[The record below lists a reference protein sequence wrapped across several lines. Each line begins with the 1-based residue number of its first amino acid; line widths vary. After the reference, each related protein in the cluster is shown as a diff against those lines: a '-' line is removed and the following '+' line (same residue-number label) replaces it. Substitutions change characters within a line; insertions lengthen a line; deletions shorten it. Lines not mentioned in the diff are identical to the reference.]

1 MKSKTKQII
10 MIGVVLFQSLF
21 AYPLITM
28 AEENESK
35 SVNTETTLEPKV
47 ALEEKT
53 PQKPSL
59 TNNLK
64 QEKTVLQAGE
74 TYETVFPDAALAT
87 VIAKAA
93 TGSEDITQ
101 EVSQTDLNKITS
113 LTGTSKGIVDLTGID
128 LLSKLTSLSISGN
141 QITDISALNGLVN
154 LSNLNVSNN
163 KITSFNLNANSNLPM
178 LSTVNIRSNNLKNI
192 NIQDQPKLRTI
203 ECDTGSS
210 SELTEVT
217 LKNLPI
223 LIAVGTGSSAYQNDI
238 VFSSTPGLSKVIL
251 ENLPSISSSVR
262 LDHCA
267 IEELVINNLPKVS
280 MVNISYNKITT
291 LEGLENLSAVNTLYV
306 SENLVTEIESMH
318 AFPKLQQL
326 ELGWN
331 ALTNVVMDQVTA
343 EKFPLLRTMNVSG
356 NNLIKVNIQDQ
367 PKLWTFECDTGSSSE
382 LTEVT
387 LKNLPT
393 LIAAGNGSSA
403 YQDDIVFSSTPGL
416 SKVILE
422 NLPSTNSEVN
432 LDHCAIEE
440 LVINNLPKVSVV
452 DISYNKI
459 TTLEGLENLSAVNT
473 LYVSENLVTEIESM
487 HAFPKLQK
495 LELRWN
501 ALTNVVM
508 DQVTAEKFPLL
519 RTMNVRGNNLIKVNI
534 QDQPKLWTFECDTGN
549 SSELTEVTLK
559 NLPTLIAASSGSNG
573 TDNDIAFSRTPGL
586 SKVILENLPSTN
598 SEVNL
603 DHCAIEELVINN
615 LPKVSVLDI
624 SYNKITTLE
633 GLENLSAVNTL
644 YVSENLV
651 TEIESM
657 HAFPK
662 LQKLEL
668 RWNALTNV
676 VMDQVTAE
684 KFPLLRTMNVRGNNL
699 IKVNIQDQ
707 PKLWTFECDTG
718 NSSELTEVTLKNL
731 PTLIAASSGSNGTDN
746 DIAFSRTP
754 GLSKVILE
762 NLPST
767 NSEVNLDH
775 CAIEELVINNLPK
788 VSVLD
793 ISYNKITTLEGLE
806 NLFAVNT
813 LYASE
818 NLVTEIE
825 SMHAFPKLQKLTVD
839 NNHISVLPTSLK
851 TENPVL
857 TTLSAKNQ
865 TITLKQKVI
874 VSDLVLDNEVKN
886 FGQITNAKSISNKG
900 TYQNDQIKWLFE
912 DIKSV
917 NAVDYQ
923 FSESVQEATIQGTFS
938 GKVTQPIKASKVPV
952 ITADA
957 EMNYPKNEAVS
968 EAAFFKDISASVTDD
983 ATLTSDFESVVD
995 LAKAGTYEVT
1005 LNAMNEDGVEA
1016 ASVTVLVHIAKS
1028 PAPLI
1033 TTDKEITYTKNAE
1046 VSITEFL
1053 AAIHAKTN
1061 DGSPI
1066 ESDFATA
1073 VNWGTAGDYT
1083 VTLKSTNEDGVEAIP
1098 VEVTVHIAKSPAPV
1112 ITADKEITYAKNAE
1126 VSITEFLAAIH
1137 AKTNDG
1143 SPIESD
1149 FATAVN
1155 WGAAGDYTVT
1165 LRSTNEDGVEAIPVE
1180 VTVHIVEPPAPTI
1193 SNVTFDVD
1201 DVQTTE
1207 SLEAGELISEPL
1219 SPTKEGYTFIG
1230 WYDEKTGGNK
1240 WDFTTDKMPAYNIIL
1255 YAQFSKDTN
1264 KAEAA
1269 GGDKP
1274 STPSSIK
1281 VSPTGQSESGNLE
1294 NRFNVKLP
1302 ATGDDNATVLLV
1314 VLGLLMLGL
1323 FIRLTQKK
1331 CAK

>member
-35 SVNTETTLEPKV
+35 SVNTETTIEPKV

-53 PQKPSL
+53 PQKPTL

-113 LTGTSKGIVDLTGID
+113 LTATSKGIVDLTGID

-178 LSTVNIRSNNLKNI
+178 LSAVDIRSNNLKNI
-192 NIQDQPKLRTI
+192 NVQDQPKLWTFK
-203 ECDTGSS
+203 CDTGSS

-217 LKNLPI
+217 LKNLPT
-223 LIAVGTGSSAYQNDI
+223 LIVAGNGSSAYQNDI

-262 LDHCA
+262 LD
-267 IEELVINNLPKVS
+267 
-280 MVNISYNKITT
+280 
-291 LEGLENLSAVNTLYV
+291 
-306 SENLVTEIESMH
+306 
-318 AFPKLQQL
+318 
-326 ELGWN
+326 
-331 ALTNVVMDQVTA
+331 
-343 EKFPLLRTMNVSG
+343 R
-356 NNLIKVNIQDQ
+356 
-367 PKLWTFECDTGSSSE
+367 
-382 LTEVT
+382 
-387 LKNLPT
+387 
-393 LIAAGNGSSA
+393 
-403 YQDDIVFSSTPGL
+403 
-416 SKVILE
+416 
-422 NLPSTNSEVN
+422 
-432 LDHCAIEE
+432 CAIEE

-452 DISYNKI
+452 IISYNKI

-495 LELRWN
+495 LELGWN

-519 RTMNVRGNNLIKVNI
+519 RTMNVRGNNLIKINI
-534 QDQPKLWTFECDTGN
+534 QDQPKLWTFECDTGS

-559 NLPTLIAASSGSNG
+559 NLPILIAVGNGSSAYQ
-573 TDNDIAFSRTPGL
+573 DDIVFSSTPGL
-586 SKVILENLPSTN
+586 SKVILENLPSTS
-598 SEVNL
+598 SEVKL

-615 LPKVSVLDI
+615 LPKVSVVII

-633 GLENLSAVNTL
+633 GLENLSAVSKIDA
-644 YVSENLV
+644 YENLV
-651 TEIESM
+651 TEIENL

-662 LQKLEL
+662 LQ
-668 RWNALTNV
+668 T
-676 VMDQVTAE
+676 
-684 KFPLLRTMNVRGNNL
+684 
-699 IKVNIQDQ
+699 
-707 PKLWTFECDTG
+707 
-718 NSSELTEVTLKNL
+718 
-731 PTLIAASSGSNGTDN
+731 
-746 DIAFSRTP
+746 
-754 GLSKVILE
+754 
-762 NLPST
+762 
-767 NSEVNLDH
+767 
-775 CAIEELVINNLPK
+775 
-788 VSVLD
+788 
-793 ISYNKITTLEGLE
+793 
-806 NLFAVNT
+806 
-813 LYASE
+813 
-818 NLVTEIE
+818 
-825 SMHAFPKLQKLTVD
+825 LTVD

-857 TTLSAKNQ
+857 TTLSAMNQ

-886 FGQITNAKSISNKG
+886 FGQITTAKSISNKG
-900 TYQNDQIKWLFE
+900 TYQNNQIKWLFE

-923 FSESVQEATIQGTFS
+923 FSEPVQEATIQGTFS

-952 ITADA
+952 ISADA
-957 EMNYPKNEAVS
+957 EMNYPKNETVS

-995 LAKAGTYEVT
+995 FAKAGTYEVT
-1005 LNAMNEDGVEA
+1005 LNAVNEDGVKA

-1028 PAPLI
+1028 PAPVI
-1033 TTDKEITYTKNAE
+1033 TADKEITYTKNAE
-1046 VSITEFL
+1046 VSITEYL

-1083 VTLKSTNEDGVEAIP
+1083 VTLRSTNEDGVEAIP

-1137 AKTNDG
+1137 AKTSDG

-1149 FATAVN
+1149 FATAVI
-1155 WGAAGDYTVT
+1155 WSTAGDYTVT
-1165 LRSTNEDGVEAIPVE
+1165 LKSTNEDGVEAIPVE
-1180 VTVHIVEPPAPTI
+1180 VKVHIVEPLAPTI

-1230 WYDEKTGGNK
+1230 WYDSKTGGNK

-1294 NRFNVKLP
+1294 NRSNIKLP

-1314 VLGLLMLGL
+1314 GFGLLMLGL

-1331 CAK
+1331 RAK

>member
-53 PQKPSL
+53 PQKPTL

-113 LTGTSKGIVDLTGID
+113 LTATSKGIVDLTGID

-154 LSNLNVSNN
+154 LFNLNVSNN

-178 LSTVNIRSNNLKNI
+178 LSAVDIRSNNLKNI
-192 NIQDQPKLRTI
+192 NVQDQPKLWTFK
-203 ECDTGSS
+203 CDTGSS

-217 LKNLPI
+217 LKNLPT
-223 LIAVGTGSSAYQNDI
+223 LIVAGNGSSAYQNDI

-262 LDHCA
+262 LDRCA

-280 MVNISYNKITT
+280 MVNISN
-291 LEGLENLSAVNTLYV
+291 
-306 SENLVTEIESMH
+306 
-318 AFPKLQQL
+318 
-326 ELGWN
+326 
-331 ALTNVVMDQVTA
+331 
-343 EKFPLLRTMNVSG
+343 
-356 NNLIKVNIQDQ
+356 
-367 PKLWTFECDTGSSSE
+367 
-382 LTEVT
+382 
-387 LKNLPT
+387 
-393 LIAAGNGSSA
+393 
-403 YQDDIVFSSTPGL
+403 
-416 SKVILE
+416 
-422 NLPSTNSEVN
+422 
-432 LDHCAIEE
+432 
-440 LVINNLPKVSVV
+440 
-452 DISYNKI
+452 NKI

-495 LELRWN
+495 LELGWN

-519 RTMNVRGNNLIKVNI
+519 RTMNVRGNNLIKINI
-534 QDQPKLWTFECDTGN
+534 QDQPKLWTFECDTGS

-559 NLPTLIAASSGSNG
+559 NLPILIAVGNGSSAYQ
-573 TDNDIAFSRTPGL
+573 DDIVFSSTPGL
-586 SKVILENLPSTN
+586 SKVILENLPSTS
-598 SEVNL
+598 SEVKL

-615 LPKVSVLDI
+615 LPKVSVVII

-633 GLENLSAVNTL
+633 GLENLSAVSKIDA
-644 YVSENLV
+644 YENLV
-651 TEIESM
+651 TEIENL

-662 LQKLEL
+662 LQ
-668 RWNALTNV
+668 T
-676 VMDQVTAE
+676 
-684 KFPLLRTMNVRGNNL
+684 
-699 IKVNIQDQ
+699 
-707 PKLWTFECDTG
+707 
-718 NSSELTEVTLKNL
+718 
-731 PTLIAASSGSNGTDN
+731 
-746 DIAFSRTP
+746 
-754 GLSKVILE
+754 
-762 NLPST
+762 
-767 NSEVNLDH
+767 
-775 CAIEELVINNLPK
+775 
-788 VSVLD
+788 
-793 ISYNKITTLEGLE
+793 
-806 NLFAVNT
+806 
-813 LYASE
+813 
-818 NLVTEIE
+818 
-825 SMHAFPKLQKLTVD
+825 LTVD

-857 TTLSAKNQ
+857 TTLSAMNQ

-886 FGQITNAKSISNKG
+886 FGQITTAKSISNKG
-900 TYQNDQIKWLFE
+900 TYQNNQIKWLFE

-923 FSESVQEATIQGTFS
+923 FSEPVQEATIQGTFS

-952 ITADA
+952 ISADA
-957 EMNYPKNEAVS
+957 EMNYPKNETVS

-995 LAKAGTYEVT
+995 FAKAGTYEVT
-1005 LNAMNEDGVEA
+1005 LNAVNEDGVKA
-1016 ASVTVLVHIAKS
+1016 TSVTVLVHIAKS
-1028 PAPLI
+1028 PAPVI
-1033 TTDKEITYTKNAE
+1033 TADKEITYTKNAE
-1046 VSITEFL
+1046 VSITEYL

-1083 VTLKSTNEDGVEAIP
+1083 VTLRSTNEDGVEAIP

-1137 AKTNDG
+1137 AKTSDG

-1149 FATAVN
+1149 FATAVI
-1155 WGAAGDYTVT
+1155 WSTAGDYTVT
-1165 LRSTNEDGVEAIPVE
+1165 LKSTNEDGVEAIPVE
-1180 VTVHIVEPPAPTI
+1180 VKVHIVEPLAPTI

-1230 WYDEKTGGNK
+1230 WYDSKTGGNK

-1294 NRFNVKLP
+1294 NRSNIKLP

-1314 VLGLLMLGL
+1314 GFGLLMLGL

-1331 CAK
+1331 RAK

>member
-53 PQKPSL
+53 PQKPTL

-113 LTGTSKGIVDLTGID
+113 LTATSKGIVDLTGID

-178 LSTVNIRSNNLKNI
+178 LSAVDIRSNNLKNI
-192 NIQDQPKLRTI
+192 NVQDQPKLWTFK
-203 ECDTGSS
+203 CDTGSS

-217 LKNLPI
+217 LKNLPT
-223 LIAVGTGSSAYQNDI
+223 LIVAGNGSSAYQNDI

-262 LDHCA
+262 LDRCA

-280 MVNISYNKITT
+280 MVNISN
-291 LEGLENLSAVNTLYV
+291 
-306 SENLVTEIESMH
+306 
-318 AFPKLQQL
+318 
-326 ELGWN
+326 
-331 ALTNVVMDQVTA
+331 
-343 EKFPLLRTMNVSG
+343 
-356 NNLIKVNIQDQ
+356 
-367 PKLWTFECDTGSSSE
+367 
-382 LTEVT
+382 
-387 LKNLPT
+387 
-393 LIAAGNGSSA
+393 
-403 YQDDIVFSSTPGL
+403 
-416 SKVILE
+416 
-422 NLPSTNSEVN
+422 
-432 LDHCAIEE
+432 
-440 LVINNLPKVSVV
+440 
-452 DISYNKI
+452 NKI

-495 LELRWN
+495 LELGWN

-519 RTMNVRGNNLIKVNI
+519 RTMNVRGNNLIKINI
-534 QDQPKLWTFECDTGN
+534 QDQPKLWTFECDTGS

-559 NLPTLIAASSGSNG
+559 NLPILIAVGNGSSAYQ
-573 TDNDIAFSRTPGL
+573 DDIVFSSTPGL
-586 SKVILENLPSTN
+586 SKVILENLPSTS
-598 SEVNL
+598 SEVKL

-615 LPKVSVLDI
+615 LPKVSVVII

-633 GLENLSAVNTL
+633 GLENLSAVSKIDA
-644 YVSENLV
+644 YENLV
-651 TEIESM
+651 TEIENL

-662 LQKLEL
+662 LQ
-668 RWNALTNV
+668 T
-676 VMDQVTAE
+676 
-684 KFPLLRTMNVRGNNL
+684 
-699 IKVNIQDQ
+699 
-707 PKLWTFECDTG
+707 
-718 NSSELTEVTLKNL
+718 
-731 PTLIAASSGSNGTDN
+731 
-746 DIAFSRTP
+746 
-754 GLSKVILE
+754 
-762 NLPST
+762 
-767 NSEVNLDH
+767 
-775 CAIEELVINNLPK
+775 
-788 VSVLD
+788 
-793 ISYNKITTLEGLE
+793 
-806 NLFAVNT
+806 
-813 LYASE
+813 
-818 NLVTEIE
+818 
-825 SMHAFPKLQKLTVD
+825 LTVD

-857 TTLSAKNQ
+857 TTLSAMNQ

-886 FGQITNAKSISNKG
+886 FGQITTAKSISNKG
-900 TYQNDQIKWLFE
+900 TYQNNQIKWLFE

-923 FSESVQEATIQGTFS
+923 FSEPVQEATIQGTFS
-938 GKVTQPIKASKVPV
+938 GKVTQPIKVSKVPV
-952 ITADA
+952 ISADA
-957 EMNYPKNEAVS
+957 EMNYPKNETVS

-995 LAKAGTYEVT
+995 FAKAGTYEVT
-1005 LNAMNEDGVEA
+1005 LNAVNEDGVKA

-1028 PAPLI
+1028 PAPVI
-1033 TTDKEITYTKNAE
+1033 TADKEITYTKNAE
-1046 VSITEFL
+1046 VSITEYL

-1083 VTLKSTNEDGVEAIP
+1083 VTLRSTNEDGVEAIP

-1137 AKTNDG
+1137 AKTSDG
-1143 SPIESD
+1143 SS
-1149 FATAVN
+1149 
-1155 WGAAGDYTVT
+1155 
-1165 LRSTNEDGVEAIPVE
+1165 
-1180 VTVHIVEPPAPTI
+1180 
-1193 SNVTFDVD
+1193 
-1201 DVQTTE
+1201 
-1207 SLEAGELISEPL
+1207 
-1219 SPTKEGYTFIG
+1219 
-1230 WYDEKTGGNK
+1230 
-1240 WDFTTDKMPAYNIIL
+1240 
-1255 YAQFSKDTN
+1255 
-1264 KAEAA
+1264 
-1269 GGDKP
+1269 
-1274 STPSSIK
+1274 
-1281 VSPTGQSESGNLE
+1281 
-1294 NRFNVKLP
+1294 
-1302 ATGDDNATVLLV
+1302 
-1314 VLGLLMLGL
+1314 
-1323 FIRLTQKK
+1323 
-1331 CAK
+1331 

>member
-53 PQKPSL
+53 PQKPTL

-113 LTGTSKGIVDLTGID
+113 LTATSKGIVDLTGID

-178 LSTVNIRSNNLKNI
+178 LSAVDIRSNNLKNI
-192 NIQDQPKLRTI
+192 NVQDQPKLWTFK
-203 ECDTGSS
+203 CDTGSS

-217 LKNLPI
+217 LKNLPT
-223 LIAVGTGSSAYQNDI
+223 LIVAGNGSSAYQNDI

-262 LDHCA
+262 LDRCA

-280 MVNISYNKITT
+280 MVNISN
-291 LEGLENLSAVNTLYV
+291 
-306 SENLVTEIESMH
+306 
-318 AFPKLQQL
+318 
-326 ELGWN
+326 
-331 ALTNVVMDQVTA
+331 
-343 EKFPLLRTMNVSG
+343 
-356 NNLIKVNIQDQ
+356 
-367 PKLWTFECDTGSSSE
+367 
-382 LTEVT
+382 
-387 LKNLPT
+387 
-393 LIAAGNGSSA
+393 
-403 YQDDIVFSSTPGL
+403 
-416 SKVILE
+416 
-422 NLPSTNSEVN
+422 
-432 LDHCAIEE
+432 
-440 LVINNLPKVSVV
+440 
-452 DISYNKI
+452 NKI

-495 LELRWN
+495 LELGWN

-519 RTMNVRGNNLIKVNI
+519 RTMNVRGNNLIKINI
-534 QDQPKLWTFECDTGN
+534 QDQPKLWTFECDTGS

-559 NLPTLIAASSGSNG
+559 NLPILIAVGNGSSAYQ
-573 TDNDIAFSRTPGL
+573 DDIVFSSTPGL
-586 SKVILENLPSTN
+586 SKVILENLPSTS
-598 SEVNL
+598 SEVKL

-615 LPKVSVLDI
+615 LPKVSVVII

-633 GLENLSAVNTL
+633 GLENLSAVSKIDA
-644 YVSENLV
+644 YENLV
-651 TEIESM
+651 TEIENL

-662 LQKLEL
+662 LQ
-668 RWNALTNV
+668 T
-676 VMDQVTAE
+676 
-684 KFPLLRTMNVRGNNL
+684 
-699 IKVNIQDQ
+699 
-707 PKLWTFECDTG
+707 
-718 NSSELTEVTLKNL
+718 
-731 PTLIAASSGSNGTDN
+731 
-746 DIAFSRTP
+746 
-754 GLSKVILE
+754 
-762 NLPST
+762 
-767 NSEVNLDH
+767 
-775 CAIEELVINNLPK
+775 
-788 VSVLD
+788 
-793 ISYNKITTLEGLE
+793 
-806 NLFAVNT
+806 
-813 LYASE
+813 
-818 NLVTEIE
+818 
-825 SMHAFPKLQKLTVD
+825 LTVD

-857 TTLSAKNQ
+857 TTLSAMNQ

-886 FGQITNAKSISNKG
+886 FGQITTAKSISNKG
-900 TYQNDQIKWLFE
+900 TYQNNQIKWLFE

-923 FSESVQEATIQGTFS
+923 FSEPVQEATIQGTFS

-952 ITADA
+952 ISADA
-957 EMNYPKNEAVS
+957 EMNYPKNETVS

-995 LAKAGTYEVT
+995 FAKAGTYEVT
-1005 LNAMNEDGVEA
+1005 LNAVNEDGVKA
-1016 ASVTVLVHIAKS
+1016 TSVTVLVHIAKS
-1028 PAPLI
+1028 PAPVI
-1033 TTDKEITYTKNAE
+1033 TADKEITYTKNAE
-1046 VSITEFL
+1046 VSITEYL

-1083 VTLKSTNEDGVEAIP
+1083 VTLRSTNEDGVEAIP

-1137 AKTNDG
+1137 AKTSDG

-1149 FATAVN
+1149 FATAVI
-1155 WGAAGDYTVT
+1155 WSTAGDYTVT
-1165 LRSTNEDGVEAIPVE
+1165 LKSTNEDGVEAIPVE
-1180 VTVHIVEPPAPTI
+1180 VKVHIVEPLAPTI

-1230 WYDEKTGGNK
+1230 WYDSKTGGNK

-1255 YAQFSKDTN
+1255 YAQFSK
-1264 KAEAA
+1264 
-1269 GGDKP
+1269 
-1274 STPSSIK
+1274 
-1281 VSPTGQSESGNLE
+1281 
-1294 NRFNVKLP
+1294 
-1302 ATGDDNATVLLV
+1302 
-1314 VLGLLMLGL
+1314 
-1323 FIRLTQKK
+1323 
-1331 CAK
+1331 

>member
-53 PQKPSL
+53 PQKPTL

-113 LTGTSKGIVDLTGID
+113 LTATSKGIVDLTGID

-178 LSTVNIRSNNLKNI
+178 LSAVDIRSNNLKNI
-192 NIQDQPKLRTI
+192 NVQDQPKLWTFK
-203 ECDTGSS
+203 CDTGSS

-217 LKNLPI
+217 LKNLPT
-223 LIAVGTGSSAYQNDI
+223 LIVAGNGSSAYQNDI

-262 LDHCA
+262 LDRCA

-280 MVNISYNKITT
+280 MVNISN
-291 LEGLENLSAVNTLYV
+291 
-306 SENLVTEIESMH
+306 
-318 AFPKLQQL
+318 
-326 ELGWN
+326 
-331 ALTNVVMDQVTA
+331 
-343 EKFPLLRTMNVSG
+343 
-356 NNLIKVNIQDQ
+356 
-367 PKLWTFECDTGSSSE
+367 
-382 LTEVT
+382 
-387 LKNLPT
+387 
-393 LIAAGNGSSA
+393 
-403 YQDDIVFSSTPGL
+403 
-416 SKVILE
+416 
-422 NLPSTNSEVN
+422 
-432 LDHCAIEE
+432 
-440 LVINNLPKVSVV
+440 
-452 DISYNKI
+452 NKI

-495 LELRWN
+495 LELGWN

-519 RTMNVRGNNLIKVNI
+519 RTMNVRGNNLIKINI
-534 QDQPKLWTFECDTGN
+534 QDQPKLWTFECDTGS

-559 NLPTLIAASSGSNG
+559 NLPILIAVGNGSSAYQ
-573 TDNDIAFSRTPGL
+573 DDIVFSSTPGL
-586 SKVILENLPSTN
+586 SKVILENLPSTS
-598 SEVNL
+598 SEVKL

-615 LPKVSVLDI
+615 LPKVSVVII

-633 GLENLSAVNTL
+633 GLENLSAVSKIDA
-644 YVSENLV
+644 YENLV
-651 TEIESM
+651 TEIENL

-662 LQKLEL
+662 LQ
-668 RWNALTNV
+668 T
-676 VMDQVTAE
+676 
-684 KFPLLRTMNVRGNNL
+684 
-699 IKVNIQDQ
+699 
-707 PKLWTFECDTG
+707 
-718 NSSELTEVTLKNL
+718 
-731 PTLIAASSGSNGTDN
+731 
-746 DIAFSRTP
+746 
-754 GLSKVILE
+754 
-762 NLPST
+762 
-767 NSEVNLDH
+767 
-775 CAIEELVINNLPK
+775 
-788 VSVLD
+788 
-793 ISYNKITTLEGLE
+793 
-806 NLFAVNT
+806 
-813 LYASE
+813 
-818 NLVTEIE
+818 
-825 SMHAFPKLQKLTVD
+825 LTVD

-857 TTLSAKNQ
+857 TTLSAMNQ

-886 FGQITNAKSISNKG
+886 FGQITTAKSISNKG
-900 TYQNDQIKWLFE
+900 TYQNNQIKWLFE

-923 FSESVQEATIQGTFS
+923 FSEPVQEATIQGTFS
-938 GKVTQPIKASKVPV
+938 GKVTQPIKVSKVPV
-952 ITADA
+952 ISADA
-957 EMNYPKNEAVS
+957 EMNYPKNETVS

-995 LAKAGTYEVT
+995 FAKAGTYEVT
-1005 LNAMNEDGVEA
+1005 LNAVNEDGVKA

-1028 PAPLI
+1028 PAPVI
-1033 TTDKEITYTKNAE
+1033 TADKEITYTKNAE
-1046 VSITEFL
+1046 VSITEYL

-1083 VTLKSTNEDGVEAIP
+1083 VTLRSTNEDGVEAIP

-1137 AKTNDG
+1137 AKTSDG

-1149 FATAVN
+1149 FATAVI
-1155 WGAAGDYTVT
+1155 WSTAGDYTVT
-1165 LRSTNEDGVEAIPVE
+1165 LKSTNEDGVEAIPVE
-1180 VTVHIVEPPAPTI
+1180 VKVHIVEPLAPTI

-1230 WYDEKTGGNK
+1230 WYDSKTGGNK

-1294 NRFNVKLP
+1294 NRSNIKLP

-1314 VLGLLMLGL
+1314 GFGLLMLGL

-1331 CAK
+1331 RAK

>member
-53 PQKPSL
+53 PQKPTL

-113 LTGTSKGIVDLTGID
+113 LTATSKGIVDLTGID

-178 LSTVNIRSNNLKNI
+178 LSAVDIRSNNLKNI
-192 NIQDQPKLRTI
+192 NVQDQPKLWTFK
-203 ECDTGSS
+203 CDTGSS

-217 LKNLPI
+217 LKNLPT
-223 LIAVGTGSSAYQNDI
+223 LIVAGNGSSAYQNDI

-262 LDHCA
+262 LDRCA

-280 MVNISYNKITT
+280 MVNISN
-291 LEGLENLSAVNTLYV
+291 
-306 SENLVTEIESMH
+306 
-318 AFPKLQQL
+318 
-326 ELGWN
+326 
-331 ALTNVVMDQVTA
+331 
-343 EKFPLLRTMNVSG
+343 
-356 NNLIKVNIQDQ
+356 
-367 PKLWTFECDTGSSSE
+367 
-382 LTEVT
+382 
-387 LKNLPT
+387 
-393 LIAAGNGSSA
+393 
-403 YQDDIVFSSTPGL
+403 
-416 SKVILE
+416 
-422 NLPSTNSEVN
+422 
-432 LDHCAIEE
+432 
-440 LVINNLPKVSVV
+440 
-452 DISYNKI
+452 NKI

-495 LELRWN
+495 LELGWN

-519 RTMNVRGNNLIKVNI
+519 RTMNVRGNNLIKINI
-534 QDQPKLWTFECDTGN
+534 QDQPKLWTFECDTGS

-559 NLPTLIAASSGSNG
+559 NLPILIAVGNGSSAYQ
-573 TDNDIAFSRTPGL
+573 DDIVFSSTPGL
-586 SKVILENLPSTN
+586 SKVILENLPSTS
-598 SEVNL
+598 SEVKL

-615 LPKVSVLDI
+615 LPKVSVVII
-624 SYNKITTLE
+624 SYIKITTLE
-633 GLENLSAVNTL
+633 GLENLSAVSKIDA
-644 YVSENLV
+644 YENLV
-651 TEIESM
+651 TEIENL

-662 LQKLEL
+662 LQ
-668 RWNALTNV
+668 T
-676 VMDQVTAE
+676 
-684 KFPLLRTMNVRGNNL
+684 
-699 IKVNIQDQ
+699 
-707 PKLWTFECDTG
+707 
-718 NSSELTEVTLKNL
+718 
-731 PTLIAASSGSNGTDN
+731 
-746 DIAFSRTP
+746 
-754 GLSKVILE
+754 
-762 NLPST
+762 
-767 NSEVNLDH
+767 
-775 CAIEELVINNLPK
+775 
-788 VSVLD
+788 
-793 ISYNKITTLEGLE
+793 
-806 NLFAVNT
+806 
-813 LYASE
+813 
-818 NLVTEIE
+818 
-825 SMHAFPKLQKLTVD
+825 LTVD

-857 TTLSAKNQ
+857 TTLSAMNQ

-886 FGQITNAKSISNKG
+886 FGQITTAKSISNKG
-900 TYQNDQIKWLFE
+900 TYQNNQIKWLFE

-923 FSESVQEATIQGTFS
+923 FSEPVQEATIQGTFS

-952 ITADA
+952 ISADA
-957 EMNYPKNEAVS
+957 EMNYPKNETVS

-995 LAKAGTYEVT
+995 FAKAGTYEVT
-1005 LNAMNEDGVEA
+1005 LNAVNEDGVKA
-1016 ASVTVLVHIAKS
+1016 TSVTVLVHIAKS
-1028 PAPLI
+1028 PAPVI
-1033 TTDKEITYTKNAE
+1033 TADKEITYTKNAE
-1046 VSITEFL
+1046 VSITEYL

-1083 VTLKSTNEDGVEAIP
+1083 VTLRSTNEDGVEAIP

-1137 AKTNDG
+1137 AKTSDG

-1149 FATAVN
+1149 FATAVI
-1155 WGAAGDYTVT
+1155 WSTAGDYTVT
-1165 LRSTNEDGVEAIPVE
+1165 LKSTNEDGVEAIPVE
-1180 VTVHIVEPPAPTI
+1180 VKVHIVEPLAPTI

-1230 WYDEKTGGNK
+1230 WYDSKTGGNK

-1294 NRFNVKLP
+1294 NRSNIKLP

-1314 VLGLLMLGL
+1314 GFGLLMLGL

-1331 CAK
+1331 RAK

>member
-53 PQKPSL
+53 PQKPTL

-113 LTGTSKGIVDLTGID
+113 LTATSKGIVDLTGID

-178 LSTVNIRSNNLKNI
+178 LSAVDIRSNNLKNI
-192 NIQDQPKLRTI
+192 NVQDQPKLWTFK
-203 ECDTGSS
+203 CDTGSS

-217 LKNLPI
+217 LKNLPT
-223 LIAVGTGSSAYQNDI
+223 LIVAGNGSSAYQNDI

-262 LDHCA
+262 LDRCA

-280 MVNISYNKITT
+280 MVNISN
-291 LEGLENLSAVNTLYV
+291 
-306 SENLVTEIESMH
+306 
-318 AFPKLQQL
+318 
-326 ELGWN
+326 
-331 ALTNVVMDQVTA
+331 
-343 EKFPLLRTMNVSG
+343 
-356 NNLIKVNIQDQ
+356 
-367 PKLWTFECDTGSSSE
+367 
-382 LTEVT
+382 
-387 LKNLPT
+387 
-393 LIAAGNGSSA
+393 
-403 YQDDIVFSSTPGL
+403 
-416 SKVILE
+416 
-422 NLPSTNSEVN
+422 
-432 LDHCAIEE
+432 
-440 LVINNLPKVSVV
+440 
-452 DISYNKI
+452 NKI

-495 LELRWN
+495 LELGWN

-508 DQVTAEKFPLL
+508 DQVTAEKSPLL
-519 RTMNVRGNNLIKVNI
+519 RTMNVRGNNLIKINI
-534 QDQPKLWTFECDTGN
+534 QDQPKLWTFECDTGS

-559 NLPTLIAASSGSNG
+559 NLPILIAVGNGSSAYQ
-573 TDNDIAFSRTPGL
+573 DDIVFSSTPGL
-586 SKVILENLPSTN
+586 SKVILENLPSTS
-598 SEVNL
+598 SEVKL

-615 LPKVSVLDI
+615 LPKVSVVII

-633 GLENLSAVNTL
+633 GLENLSAVSKIDA
-644 YVSENLV
+644 YENLV
-651 TEIESM
+651 TEIENL

-662 LQKLEL
+662 LQ
-668 RWNALTNV
+668 T
-676 VMDQVTAE
+676 
-684 KFPLLRTMNVRGNNL
+684 
-699 IKVNIQDQ
+699 
-707 PKLWTFECDTG
+707 
-718 NSSELTEVTLKNL
+718 
-731 PTLIAASSGSNGTDN
+731 
-746 DIAFSRTP
+746 
-754 GLSKVILE
+754 
-762 NLPST
+762 
-767 NSEVNLDH
+767 
-775 CAIEELVINNLPK
+775 
-788 VSVLD
+788 
-793 ISYNKITTLEGLE
+793 
-806 NLFAVNT
+806 
-813 LYASE
+813 
-818 NLVTEIE
+818 
-825 SMHAFPKLQKLTVD
+825 LTVD

-857 TTLSAKNQ
+857 TTLSAMNQ

-886 FGQITNAKSISNKG
+886 FGQITTAKSISNKG
-900 TYQNDQIKWLFE
+900 TYQNNQIKWLFE

-923 FSESVQEATIQGTFS
+923 FSEPVQEATIQGTFS

-952 ITADA
+952 ISADA
-957 EMNYPKNEAVS
+957 EMNYPKNETVS

-995 LAKAGTYEVT
+995 FAKAGTYEVT
-1005 LNAMNEDGVEA
+1005 LNAVNEDGVKA
-1016 ASVTVLVHIAKS
+1016 ASVTVL
-1028 PAPLI
+1028 
-1033 TTDKEITYTKNAE
+1033 
-1046 VSITEFL
+1046 
-1053 AAIHAKTN
+1053 
-1061 DGSPI
+1061 
-1066 ESDFATA
+1066 
-1073 VNWGTAGDYT
+1073 
-1083 VTLKSTNEDGVEAIP
+1083 
-1098 VEVTVHIAKSPAPV
+1098 VHIAKSPAPV

-1137 AKTNDG
+1137 AKTSDG

-1149 FATAVN
+1149 FATAVT
-1155 WGAAGDYTVT
+1155 WGTAGDYTVT

-1180 VTVHIVEPPAPTI
+1180 VKVHIVEPLAPTV

-1230 WYDEKTGGNK
+1230 WYDSKTGGNK

-1294 NRFNVKLP
+1294 NRSNIKLP

-1314 VLGLLMLGL
+1314 GFGLLMLGL

-1331 CAK
+1331 RAK

>member
-53 PQKPSL
+53 PQKPTL

-113 LTGTSKGIVDLTGID
+113 LTATSKGIVDLTGID

-178 LSTVNIRSNNLKNI
+178 LSAVDIRSNNLKNI
-192 NIQDQPKLRTI
+192 NVQDQPKLWTFK
-203 ECDTGSS
+203 CDTGSS

-217 LKNLPI
+217 LKNLPT
-223 LIAVGTGSSAYQNDI
+223 LIVAGNGSSAYQNDI

-262 LDHCA
+262 LDRCA

-280 MVNISYNKITT
+280 MVNISN
-291 LEGLENLSAVNTLYV
+291 
-306 SENLVTEIESMH
+306 
-318 AFPKLQQL
+318 
-326 ELGWN
+326 
-331 ALTNVVMDQVTA
+331 
-343 EKFPLLRTMNVSG
+343 
-356 NNLIKVNIQDQ
+356 
-367 PKLWTFECDTGSSSE
+367 
-382 LTEVT
+382 
-387 LKNLPT
+387 
-393 LIAAGNGSSA
+393 
-403 YQDDIVFSSTPGL
+403 
-416 SKVILE
+416 
-422 NLPSTNSEVN
+422 
-432 LDHCAIEE
+432 
-440 LVINNLPKVSVV
+440 
-452 DISYNKI
+452 NKI

-495 LELRWN
+495 LELGWN

-519 RTMNVRGNNLIKVNI
+519 RTMNVRGNNLIKINI
-534 QDQPKLWTFECDTGN
+534 QDQPKLWTFECDTGS

-559 NLPTLIAASSGSNG
+559 NLPILIAVGNGSSAYQ
-573 TDNDIAFSRTPGL
+573 DDIVFSSTPGL
-586 SKVILENLPSTN
+586 SKVILENLPSTS
-598 SEVNL
+598 SEVKL

-615 LPKVSVLDI
+615 LPKVSVVII

-633 GLENLSAVNTL
+633 GLENLSAVSKIDA
-644 YVSENLV
+644 YENLV
-651 TEIESM
+651 TEIENL

-662 LQKLEL
+662 LQ
-668 RWNALTNV
+668 T
-676 VMDQVTAE
+676 
-684 KFPLLRTMNVRGNNL
+684 
-699 IKVNIQDQ
+699 
-707 PKLWTFECDTG
+707 
-718 NSSELTEVTLKNL
+718 
-731 PTLIAASSGSNGTDN
+731 
-746 DIAFSRTP
+746 
-754 GLSKVILE
+754 
-762 NLPST
+762 
-767 NSEVNLDH
+767 
-775 CAIEELVINNLPK
+775 
-788 VSVLD
+788 
-793 ISYNKITTLEGLE
+793 
-806 NLFAVNT
+806 
-813 LYASE
+813 
-818 NLVTEIE
+818 
-825 SMHAFPKLQKLTVD
+825 LTVD

-857 TTLSAKNQ
+857 TTLSAMNQ

-886 FGQITNAKSISNKG
+886 FGQITTAKSISNKG
-900 TYQNDQIKWLFE
+900 TYQNNQIKWLFE

-923 FSESVQEATIQGTFS
+923 FSEPVQEATIQGTFS

-952 ITADA
+952 ISADA
-957 EMNYPKNEAVS
+957 EMNYPKNETVS

-995 LAKAGTYEVT
+995 FAKAGTYEVT
-1005 LNAMNEDGVEA
+1005 LNAVNEDGVKA

-1028 PAPLI
+1028 PAPVI
-1033 TTDKEITYTKNAE
+1033 TADKEITYTKNAE
-1046 VSITEFL
+1046 VSITEYL

-1083 VTLKSTNEDGVEAIP
+1083 VTLRSTNEDGVEAIP

-1137 AKTNDG
+1137 AKT
-1143 SPIESD
+1143 SD
-1149 FATAVN
+1149 
-1155 WGAAGDYTVT
+1155 
-1165 LRSTNEDGVEAIPVE
+1165 
-1180 VTVHIVEPPAPTI
+1180 
-1193 SNVTFDVD
+1193 
-1201 DVQTTE
+1201 
-1207 SLEAGELISEPL
+1207 
-1219 SPTKEGYTFIG
+1219 
-1230 WYDEKTGGNK
+1230 
-1240 WDFTTDKMPAYNIIL
+1240 
-1255 YAQFSKDTN
+1255 
-1264 KAEAA
+1264 
-1269 GGDKP
+1269 
-1274 STPSSIK
+1274 
-1281 VSPTGQSESGNLE
+1281 
-1294 NRFNVKLP
+1294 
-1302 ATGDDNATVLLV
+1302 
-1314 VLGLLMLGL
+1314 
-1323 FIRLTQKK
+1323 
-1331 CAK
+1331 

>member
-53 PQKPSL
+53 PQKPTL

-113 LTGTSKGIVDLTGID
+113 LTATSKGIVDLTGID

-178 LSTVNIRSNNLKNI
+178 LSAVDIRSNNLKNI
-192 NIQDQPKLRTI
+192 NVQDQPKLWTFK
-203 ECDTGSS
+203 CDTGSS

-217 LKNLPI
+217 LKNLPT
-223 LIAVGTGSSAYQNDI
+223 LIVAGNGSSAYQNDI

-262 LDHCA
+262 LDRCA

-280 MVNISYNKITT
+280 MVNISN
-291 LEGLENLSAVNTLYV
+291 
-306 SENLVTEIESMH
+306 
-318 AFPKLQQL
+318 
-326 ELGWN
+326 
-331 ALTNVVMDQVTA
+331 
-343 EKFPLLRTMNVSG
+343 
-356 NNLIKVNIQDQ
+356 
-367 PKLWTFECDTGSSSE
+367 
-382 LTEVT
+382 
-387 LKNLPT
+387 
-393 LIAAGNGSSA
+393 
-403 YQDDIVFSSTPGL
+403 
-416 SKVILE
+416 
-422 NLPSTNSEVN
+422 
-432 LDHCAIEE
+432 
-440 LVINNLPKVSVV
+440 
-452 DISYNKI
+452 NKI

-495 LELRWN
+495 LELGWN

-519 RTMNVRGNNLIKVNI
+519 RTMNVRGNNLIKINI
-534 QDQPKLWTFECDTGN
+534 QDQPKLWTFECDTGS

-559 NLPTLIAASSGSNG
+559 NLPILIAVGNGSSAYQ
-573 TDNDIAFSRTPGL
+573 DDIVFSSTPGL
-586 SKVILENLPSTN
+586 SKVILENLPSTS
-598 SEVNL
+598 SEVKL

-615 LPKVSVLDI
+615 LPKVSVVII

-633 GLENLSAVNTL
+633 GLENLSAVSKIDA
-644 YVSENLV
+644 YENLV
-651 TEIESM
+651 TEIENL

-662 LQKLEL
+662 LQ
-668 RWNALTNV
+668 T
-676 VMDQVTAE
+676 
-684 KFPLLRTMNVRGNNL
+684 
-699 IKVNIQDQ
+699 
-707 PKLWTFECDTG
+707 
-718 NSSELTEVTLKNL
+718 
-731 PTLIAASSGSNGTDN
+731 
-746 DIAFSRTP
+746 
-754 GLSKVILE
+754 
-762 NLPST
+762 
-767 NSEVNLDH
+767 
-775 CAIEELVINNLPK
+775 
-788 VSVLD
+788 
-793 ISYNKITTLEGLE
+793 
-806 NLFAVNT
+806 
-813 LYASE
+813 
-818 NLVTEIE
+818 
-825 SMHAFPKLQKLTVD
+825 LTVD

-857 TTLSAKNQ
+857 TTLSAMNQ

-886 FGQITNAKSISNKG
+886 FGQITTAKSISNKG
-900 TYQNDQIKWLFE
+900 TYQNNQIKWLFE

-923 FSESVQEATIQGTFS
+923 FSEPVQEATIQGTFS
-938 GKVTQPIKASKVPV
+938 GKVTQPIKVSKVPV
-952 ITADA
+952 ISADA
-957 EMNYPKNEAVS
+957 EMNYPKNETVS

-995 LAKAGTYEVT
+995 FAKAGTYEVT
-1005 LNAMNEDGVEA
+1005 LNAVNEDGVKA

-1028 PAPLI
+1028 PAPVI
-1033 TTDKEITYTKNAE
+1033 TADKEITYTKNAE
-1046 VSITEFL
+1046 VSITEYL

-1083 VTLKSTNEDGVEAIP
+1083 VTLRSTNEDGVEAIP

-1137 AKTNDG
+1137 AKTSDG
-1143 SPIESD
+1143 SSIEAD
-1149 FATAVN
+1149 LDTAV
-1155 WGAAGDYTVT
+1155 
-1165 LRSTNEDGVEAIPVE
+1165 
-1180 VTVHIVEPPAPTI
+1180 
-1193 SNVTFDVD
+1193 
-1201 DVQTTE
+1201 
-1207 SLEAGELISEPL
+1207 
-1219 SPTKEGYTFIG
+1219 
-1230 WYDEKTGGNK
+1230 
-1240 WDFTTDKMPAYNIIL
+1240 
-1255 YAQFSKDTN
+1255 
-1264 KAEAA
+1264 
-1269 GGDKP
+1269 
-1274 STPSSIK
+1274 
-1281 VSPTGQSESGNLE
+1281 
-1294 NRFNVKLP
+1294 
-1302 ATGDDNATVLLV
+1302 
-1314 VLGLLMLGL
+1314 
-1323 FIRLTQKK
+1323 
-1331 CAK
+1331 

>member
-53 PQKPSL
+53 PQKPTL

-113 LTGTSKGIVDLTGID
+113 LTATSKGIVDLTGID

-178 LSTVNIRSNNLKNI
+178 LSAVDIRSNNLKNI
-192 NIQDQPKLRTI
+192 NVQDQPKLWTFK
-203 ECDTGSS
+203 CDTGSS

-217 LKNLPI
+217 LKNLPT
-223 LIAVGTGSSAYQNDI
+223 LIVAGNGSSAYQNDI

-262 LDHCA
+262 LDRCA

-280 MVNISYNKITT
+280 MVNISN
-291 LEGLENLSAVNTLYV
+291 
-306 SENLVTEIESMH
+306 
-318 AFPKLQQL
+318 
-326 ELGWN
+326 
-331 ALTNVVMDQVTA
+331 
-343 EKFPLLRTMNVSG
+343 
-356 NNLIKVNIQDQ
+356 
-367 PKLWTFECDTGSSSE
+367 
-382 LTEVT
+382 
-387 LKNLPT
+387 
-393 LIAAGNGSSA
+393 
-403 YQDDIVFSSTPGL
+403 
-416 SKVILE
+416 
-422 NLPSTNSEVN
+422 
-432 LDHCAIEE
+432 
-440 LVINNLPKVSVV
+440 
-452 DISYNKI
+452 NKI

-495 LELRWN
+495 LELGWN

-519 RTMNVRGNNLIKVNI
+519 RTMNVRGNNLIKINI
-534 QDQPKLWTFECDTGN
+534 QDQPKLWTFECDTGS

-559 NLPTLIAASSGSNG
+559 NLPILIAVGNGSSAYQ
-573 TDNDIAFSRTPGL
+573 DDIVFSSTPGL
-586 SKVILENLPSTN
+586 SKVILENLPSTS
-598 SEVNL
+598 SEVKL

-615 LPKVSVLDI
+615 LPKVSVVII

-633 GLENLSAVNTL
+633 GLENLSAVSKIDA
-644 YVSENLV
+644 YENLV
-651 TEIESM
+651 TEIENL

-662 LQKLEL
+662 LQ
-668 RWNALTNV
+668 T
-676 VMDQVTAE
+676 
-684 KFPLLRTMNVRGNNL
+684 
-699 IKVNIQDQ
+699 
-707 PKLWTFECDTG
+707 
-718 NSSELTEVTLKNL
+718 
-731 PTLIAASSGSNGTDN
+731 
-746 DIAFSRTP
+746 
-754 GLSKVILE
+754 
-762 NLPST
+762 
-767 NSEVNLDH
+767 
-775 CAIEELVINNLPK
+775 
-788 VSVLD
+788 
-793 ISYNKITTLEGLE
+793 
-806 NLFAVNT
+806 
-813 LYASE
+813 
-818 NLVTEIE
+818 
-825 SMHAFPKLQKLTVD
+825 LTVD

-857 TTLSAKNQ
+857 TTLSAMNQ

-886 FGQITNAKSISNKG
+886 FGQITTAKSISNKG
-900 TYQNDQIKWLFE
+900 TYQNNQIKWLFE

-923 FSESVQEATIQGTFS
+923 FSEPVQEATIQGTFS

-952 ITADA
+952 ISADA
-957 EMNYPKNEAVS
+957 EMNYPKNETVS

-995 LAKAGTYEVT
+995 FAKAGTYEVT
-1005 LNAMNEDGVEA
+1005 LNAVNEDGVKA

-1028 PAPLI
+1028 PAPVI
-1033 TTDKEITYTKNAE
+1033 TADKEITYTKNAE
-1046 VSITEFL
+1046 VSITEYL

-1083 VTLKSTNEDGVEAIP
+1083 VTLRSTNEDGVEAIP

-1137 AKTNDG
+1137 AKTSDG
-1143 SPIESD
+1143 SSIEAD
-1149 FATAVN
+1149 LDTAVT
-1155 WGAAGDYTVT
+1155 WGTAGDYTVT

-1180 VTVHIVEPPAPTI
+1180 VTVHI
-1193 SNVTFDVD
+1193 
-1201 DVQTTE
+1201 
-1207 SLEAGELISEPL
+1207 
-1219 SPTKEGYTFIG
+1219 
-1230 WYDEKTGGNK
+1230 
-1240 WDFTTDKMPAYNIIL
+1240 
-1255 YAQFSKDTN
+1255 
-1264 KAEAA
+1264 
-1269 GGDKP
+1269 
-1274 STPSSIK
+1274 
-1281 VSPTGQSESGNLE
+1281 
-1294 NRFNVKLP
+1294 
-1302 ATGDDNATVLLV
+1302 
-1314 VLGLLMLGL
+1314 
-1323 FIRLTQKK
+1323 
-1331 CAK
+1331 

>member
-1 MKSKTKQII
+1 MNSKTKQII

-47 ALEEKT
+47 AHEEKT
-53 PQKPSL
+53 PQKTTL

-64 QEKTVLQAGE
+64 QVKTVLQSGE

-93 TGSEDITQ
+93 TGSEEITQ

-113 LTGTSKGIVDLTGID
+113 LTATSKGIVDLTGID
-128 LLSKLTSLSISGN
+128 LLSKLISLSISGN
-141 QITDISALNGLVN
+141 QITDISALNGLTN

-192 NIQDQPKLRTI
+192 NVQDQPKLRTI

-210 SELTEVT
+210 SELIEVT

-306 SENLVTEIESMH
+306 SENLVTEIE
-318 AFPKLQQL
+318 
-326 ELGWN
+326 N
-331 ALTNVVMDQVTA
+331 
-343 EKFPLLRTMNVSG
+343 
-356 NNLIKVNIQDQ
+356 
-367 PKLWTFECDTGSSSE
+367 
-382 LTEVT
+382 
-387 LKNLPT
+387 
-393 LIAAGNGSSA
+393 
-403 YQDDIVFSSTPGL
+403 
-416 SKVILE
+416 
-422 NLPSTNSEVN
+422 
-432 LDHCAIEE
+432 
-440 LVINNLPKVSVV
+440 
-452 DISYNKI
+452 
-459 TTLEGLENLSAVNT
+459 
-473 LYVSENLVTEIESM
+473 M

-495 LELRWN
+495 LELGWN

-519 RTMNVRGNNLIKVNI
+519 RTMNVRGNNLIKINI
-534 QDQPKLWTFECDTGN
+534 QDQPKLWTFECDTGS

-559 NLPTLIAASSGSNG
+559 NLPILIAIGNGSSAYQ
-573 TDNDIAFSRTPGL
+573 DDIVFSSTPGL
-586 SKVILENLPSTN
+586 SKVILENLPSTS
-598 SEVNL
+598 SEVKL

-615 LPKVSVLDI
+615 LPKVSVVII

-633 GLENLSAVNTL
+633 GLENLSAVSKIDA
-644 YVSENLV
+644 YENLV
-651 TEIESM
+651 TEIENL

-662 LQKLEL
+662 LQ
-668 RWNALTNV
+668 T
-676 VMDQVTAE
+676 
-684 KFPLLRTMNVRGNNL
+684 
-699 IKVNIQDQ
+699 
-707 PKLWTFECDTG
+707 
-718 NSSELTEVTLKNL
+718 
-731 PTLIAASSGSNGTDN
+731 
-746 DIAFSRTP
+746 
-754 GLSKVILE
+754 
-762 NLPST
+762 
-767 NSEVNLDH
+767 
-775 CAIEELVINNLPK
+775 
-788 VSVLD
+788 
-793 ISYNKITTLEGLE
+793 
-806 NLFAVNT
+806 
-813 LYASE
+813 
-818 NLVTEIE
+818 
-825 SMHAFPKLQKLTVD
+825 LTVD

-857 TTLSAKNQ
+857 TTLSAMNQ

-886 FGQITNAKSISNKG
+886 FGQITTAKSISNKG
-900 TYQNDQIKWLFE
+900 TYQNNQIKWLFE

-923 FSESVQEATIQGTFS
+923 FSEPVQEATIQGTFS

-952 ITADA
+952 IRADA
-957 EMNYPKNEAVS
+957 EMNYPKNETVS

-995 LAKAGTYEVT
+995 FAKAGTYEVT
-1005 LNAMNEDGVEA
+1005 LNAVNEDGVKA

-1028 PAPLI
+1028 PAPVI
-1033 TTDKEITYTKNAE
+1033 TADKEITYTKNAE
-1046 VSITEFL
+1046 VSIMEFL

-1073 VNWGTAGDYT
+1073 VNWGTVGDYT
-1083 VTLKSTNEDGVEAIP
+1083 VTLRSTNEDGVEAIP

-1149 FATAVN
+1149 FATAVT
-1155 WGAAGDYTVT
+1155 WSTAGDYTVT

-1180 VTVHIVEPPAPTI
+1180 VTVHIVEPLAPTI

-1230 WYDEKTGGNK
+1230 WYDSKTGGNK

-1294 NRFNVKLP
+1294 NRSNVKLP

-1314 VLGLLMLGL
+1314 GLGLLMLGL
-1323 FIRLTQKK
+1323 FIRFNQKK
-1331 CAK
+1331 RAK

>member
-53 PQKPSL
+53 PQKPTL

-113 LTGTSKGIVDLTGID
+113 LTATSKGIVDLTGID

-178 LSTVNIRSNNLKNI
+178 LSAVDIRSNNLKNI
-192 NIQDQPKLRTI
+192 NVQDQPKLRTI

-217 LKNLPI
+217 LKNLPT
-223 LIAVGTGSSAYQNDI
+223 LIVAGNGSSAYQNDI

-262 LDHCA
+262 LDRCA

-280 MVNISYNKITT
+280 MVNISNNKITT

-318 AFPKLQQL
+318 AFPKLQNL

-343 EKFPLLRTMNVSG
+343 EKLPLLRTMDVRG
-356 NNLIKVNIQDQ
+356 NNLIKINIQDQ

-387 LKNLPT
+387 LKNLPI
-393 LIAAGNGSSA
+393 LIVAGNGSSA
-403 YQDDIVFSSTPGL
+403 YQNDIVFSSTPGL

-422 NLPSTNSEVN
+422 NLPSISSSVR
-432 LDHCAIEE
+432 LDRCAIEE
-440 LVINNLPKVSVV
+440 LVINNLPKVSMVN
-452 DISYNKI
+452 ISNNKI

-473 LYVSENLVTEIESM
+473 LYVSENLVTEIENL
-487 HAFPKLQK
+487 HAFPKLQ
-495 LELRWN
+495 
-501 ALTNVVM
+501 T
-508 DQVTAEKFPLL
+508 
-519 RTMNVRGNNLIKVNI
+519 
-534 QDQPKLWTFECDTGN
+534 
-549 SSELTEVTLK
+549 
-559 NLPTLIAASSGSNG
+559 
-573 TDNDIAFSRTPGL
+573 
-586 SKVILENLPSTN
+586 
-598 SEVNL
+598 
-603 DHCAIEELVINN
+603 
-615 LPKVSVLDI
+615 
-624 SYNKITTLE
+624 
-633 GLENLSAVNTL
+633 
-644 YVSENLV
+644 
-651 TEIESM
+651 
-657 HAFPK
+657 
-662 LQKLEL
+662 
-668 RWNALTNV
+668 
-676 VMDQVTAE
+676 
-684 KFPLLRTMNVRGNNL
+684 
-699 IKVNIQDQ
+699 
-707 PKLWTFECDTG
+707 
-718 NSSELTEVTLKNL
+718 
-731 PTLIAASSGSNGTDN
+731 
-746 DIAFSRTP
+746 
-754 GLSKVILE
+754 
-762 NLPST
+762 
-767 NSEVNLDH
+767 
-775 CAIEELVINNLPK
+775 
-788 VSVLD
+788 
-793 ISYNKITTLEGLE
+793 
-806 NLFAVNT
+806 
-813 LYASE
+813 
-818 NLVTEIE
+818 
-825 SMHAFPKLQKLTVD
+825 LTVD

-857 TTLSAKNQ
+857 TTLSAMNQ

-886 FGQITNAKSISNKG
+886 FGQITTAKSISNKG
-900 TYQNDQIKWLFE
+900 TYQNNQIKWLFE

-923 FSESVQEATIQGTFS
+923 FSEPVQEATIQGTFS

-952 ITADA
+952 ISADA
-957 EMNYPKNEAVS
+957 EMNYPKNETVS

-995 LAKAGTYEVT
+995 FAKAGTYEVT
-1005 LNAMNEDGVEA
+1005 LNAVNEDGVKA
-1016 ASVTVLVHIAKS
+1016 TSVTVLVHIAKS
-1028 PAPLI
+1028 PAPVI
-1033 TTDKEITYTKNAE
+1033 TADKEITYAKNAE
-1046 VSITEFL
+1046 VSITEYL
-1053 AAIHAKTN
+1053 AAIHAKTS
-1061 DGSPI
+1061 DGSSI
-1066 ESDFATA
+1066 EADLDTA
-1073 VNWGTAGDYT
+1073 VTWGTVGGYT
-1083 VTLKSTNEDGVEAIP
+1083 VTLRSTNEDGVEAIP

-1137 AKTNDG
+1137 AKTSDG
-1143 SPIESD
+1143 SP
-1149 FATAVN
+1149 
-1155 WGAAGDYTVT
+1155 
-1165 LRSTNEDGVEAIPVE
+1165 
-1180 VTVHIVEPPAPTI
+1180 
-1193 SNVTFDVD
+1193 
-1201 DVQTTE
+1201 
-1207 SLEAGELISEPL
+1207 
-1219 SPTKEGYTFIG
+1219 
-1230 WYDEKTGGNK
+1230 
-1240 WDFTTDKMPAYNIIL
+1240 
-1255 YAQFSKDTN
+1255 
-1264 KAEAA
+1264 
-1269 GGDKP
+1269 
-1274 STPSSIK
+1274 
-1281 VSPTGQSESGNLE
+1281 
-1294 NRFNVKLP
+1294 
-1302 ATGDDNATVLLV
+1302 
-1314 VLGLLMLGL
+1314 
-1323 FIRLTQKK
+1323 
-1331 CAK
+1331 

>member
-53 PQKPSL
+53 PQKPTL

-113 LTGTSKGIVDLTGID
+113 LTATSKGIVDLTGID

-178 LSTVNIRSNNLKNI
+178 LSAVDIRSNNLKNI
-192 NIQDQPKLRTI
+192 N
-203 ECDTGSS
+203 
-210 SELTEVT
+210 V
-217 LKNLPI
+217 
-223 LIAVGTGSSAYQNDI
+223 
-238 VFSSTPGLSKVIL
+238 
-251 ENLPSISSSVR
+251 
-262 LDHCA
+262 
-267 IEELVINNLPKVS
+267 
-280 MVNISYNKITT
+280 
-291 LEGLENLSAVNTLYV
+291 
-306 SENLVTEIESMH
+306 
-318 AFPKLQQL
+318 
-326 ELGWN
+326 
-331 ALTNVVMDQVTA
+331 
-343 EKFPLLRTMNVSG
+343 
-356 NNLIKVNIQDQ
+356 QDQ
-367 PKLWTFECDTGSSSE
+367 PKLWTFKCDTGSSSE

-393 LIAAGNGSSA
+393 LIVAGNGSSA

-422 NLPSTNSEVN
+422 NLPSTSSEVK

-452 DISYNKI
+452 IISYNKI
-459 TTLEGLENLSAVNT
+459 TTLEGLENLSAVSKIDA
-473 LYVSENLVTEIESM
+473 YENLVTEIENL
-487 HAFPKLQK
+487 HAFPKLQ
-495 LELRWN
+495 
-501 ALTNVVM
+501 T
-508 DQVTAEKFPLL
+508 
-519 RTMNVRGNNLIKVNI
+519 
-534 QDQPKLWTFECDTGN
+534 
-549 SSELTEVTLK
+549 
-559 NLPTLIAASSGSNG
+559 
-573 TDNDIAFSRTPGL
+573 
-586 SKVILENLPSTN
+586 
-598 SEVNL
+598 
-603 DHCAIEELVINN
+603 
-615 LPKVSVLDI
+615 
-624 SYNKITTLE
+624 
-633 GLENLSAVNTL
+633 
-644 YVSENLV
+644 
-651 TEIESM
+651 
-657 HAFPK
+657 
-662 LQKLEL
+662 
-668 RWNALTNV
+668 
-676 VMDQVTAE
+676 
-684 KFPLLRTMNVRGNNL
+684 
-699 IKVNIQDQ
+699 
-707 PKLWTFECDTG
+707 
-718 NSSELTEVTLKNL
+718 
-731 PTLIAASSGSNGTDN
+731 
-746 DIAFSRTP
+746 
-754 GLSKVILE
+754 
-762 NLPST
+762 
-767 NSEVNLDH
+767 
-775 CAIEELVINNLPK
+775 
-788 VSVLD
+788 
-793 ISYNKITTLEGLE
+793 
-806 NLFAVNT
+806 
-813 LYASE
+813 
-818 NLVTEIE
+818 
-825 SMHAFPKLQKLTVD
+825 LTVD

-857 TTLSAKNQ
+857 TTLSAMNQ

-886 FGQITNAKSISNKG
+886 FGQITTAKSISNKG
-900 TYQNDQIKWLFE
+900 TYQNNQIKWLFE

-923 FSESVQEATIQGTFS
+923 FSEPVQEATIQGTFS

-952 ITADA
+952 ISADA
-957 EMNYPKNEAVS
+957 EMNYPKNETVS

-995 LAKAGTYEVT
+995 FAKAGTYEVT
-1005 LNAMNEDGVEA
+1005 LNAVNEDGVKA

-1028 PAPLI
+1028 PAPVI
-1033 TTDKEITYTKNAE
+1033 TADKEITYTKNAE
-1046 VSITEFL
+1046 VSITEYL

-1083 VTLKSTNEDGVEAIP
+1083 VTLRSTNEDGVEAIP

-1137 AKTNDG
+1137 AKTSDG

-1149 FATAVN
+1149 FATAVI
-1155 WGAAGDYTVT
+1155 WSTAGDYTVT
-1165 LRSTNEDGVEAIPVE
+1165 LKSTNEDGVEAIPVE
-1180 VTVHIVEPPAPTI
+1180 VKVHIVEPLAPTI

-1230 WYDEKTGGNK
+1230 WYDSKTGGNK

-1294 NRFNVKLP
+1294 NRSNIKLP

-1314 VLGLLMLGL
+1314 GFGLLMLGL

-1331 CAK
+1331 RAK

>member
-53 PQKPSL
+53 PQKPTL

-113 LTGTSKGIVDLTGID
+113 LTATSKGIVDLTGID

-178 LSTVNIRSNNLKNI
+178 LSAVDIRSNNLKNI
-192 NIQDQPKLRTI
+192 NVQDQPKLWTFK
-203 ECDTGSS
+203 CDTGSS

-217 LKNLPI
+217 LKNLPT
-223 LIAVGTGSSAYQNDI
+223 LIVAGNGSSAYQNDI

-262 LDHCA
+262 LDRCA

-280 MVNISYNKITT
+280 MVNISN
-291 LEGLENLSAVNTLYV
+291 
-306 SENLVTEIESMH
+306 
-318 AFPKLQQL
+318 
-326 ELGWN
+326 
-331 ALTNVVMDQVTA
+331 
-343 EKFPLLRTMNVSG
+343 
-356 NNLIKVNIQDQ
+356 
-367 PKLWTFECDTGSSSE
+367 
-382 LTEVT
+382 
-387 LKNLPT
+387 
-393 LIAAGNGSSA
+393 
-403 YQDDIVFSSTPGL
+403 
-416 SKVILE
+416 
-422 NLPSTNSEVN
+422 
-432 LDHCAIEE
+432 
-440 LVINNLPKVSVV
+440 
-452 DISYNKI
+452 NKI

-495 LELRWN
+495 LELGWN

-519 RTMNVRGNNLIKVNI
+519 RTMNVRGNNLIKINI
-534 QDQPKLWTFECDTGN
+534 QDQPKLWTFECDTGS

-559 NLPTLIAASSGSNG
+559 NLPILIAVGNGSSAYQ
-573 TDNDIAFSRTPGL
+573 DDIVFSSTPGL
-586 SKVILENLPSTN
+586 SKVILENLPSTS
-598 SEVNL
+598 SEVKL

-615 LPKVSVLDI
+615 LPKVSVVII

-633 GLENLSAVNTL
+633 GLENLSAVSKIDA
-644 YVSENLV
+644 YENLV
-651 TEIESM
+651 TEIENL

-662 LQKLEL
+662 LQ
-668 RWNALTNV
+668 T
-676 VMDQVTAE
+676 
-684 KFPLLRTMNVRGNNL
+684 
-699 IKVNIQDQ
+699 
-707 PKLWTFECDTG
+707 
-718 NSSELTEVTLKNL
+718 
-731 PTLIAASSGSNGTDN
+731 
-746 DIAFSRTP
+746 
-754 GLSKVILE
+754 
-762 NLPST
+762 
-767 NSEVNLDH
+767 
-775 CAIEELVINNLPK
+775 
-788 VSVLD
+788 
-793 ISYNKITTLEGLE
+793 
-806 NLFAVNT
+806 
-813 LYASE
+813 
-818 NLVTEIE
+818 
-825 SMHAFPKLQKLTVD
+825 LTVD

-857 TTLSAKNQ
+857 TTLSAMNQ

-886 FGQITNAKSISNKG
+886 FGQITTAKSISNKG
-900 TYQNDQIKWLFE
+900 TYQNNQIKWLFE

-923 FSESVQEATIQGTFS
+923 FSEPVQEATIQGTFS

-952 ITADA
+952 ISADA
-957 EMNYPKNEAVS
+957 EMNYPKNETVS

-995 LAKAGTYEVT
+995 FAKAGTYEVT
-1005 LNAMNEDGVEA
+1005 LNAVNEDGVKA

-1028 PAPLI
+1028 PAPVI
-1033 TTDKEITYTKNAE
+1033 TADKEITYTKNAE
-1046 VSITEFL
+1046 VSITEYL

-1083 VTLKSTNEDGVEAIP
+1083 VTLRSTNEDGVEAIP

-1137 AKTNDG
+1137 AKTSDG

-1149 FATAVN
+1149 FATAVI
-1155 WGAAGDYTVT
+1155 WSTAGDYTVT
-1165 LRSTNEDGVEAIPVE
+1165 LKSTNEDGV
-1180 VTVHIVEPPAPTI
+1180 
-1193 SNVTFDVD
+1193 
-1201 DVQTTE
+1201 
-1207 SLEAGELISEPL
+1207 
-1219 SPTKEGYTFIG
+1219 
-1230 WYDEKTGGNK
+1230 
-1240 WDFTTDKMPAYNIIL
+1240 
-1255 YAQFSKDTN
+1255 
-1264 KAEAA
+1264 
-1269 GGDKP
+1269 
-1274 STPSSIK
+1274 
-1281 VSPTGQSESGNLE
+1281 
-1294 NRFNVKLP
+1294 
-1302 ATGDDNATVLLV
+1302 
-1314 VLGLLMLGL
+1314 
-1323 FIRLTQKK
+1323 
-1331 CAK
+1331 

>member
-53 PQKPSL
+53 PQKPTL

-113 LTGTSKGIVDLTGID
+113 LTATSKGIVDLTGID

-178 LSTVNIRSNNLKNI
+178 LSAVDIRSNNLKNI
-192 NIQDQPKLRTI
+192 NVQDQPKLWTFK
-203 ECDTGSS
+203 CDTGSS

-217 LKNLPI
+217 LKNLPT
-223 LIAVGTGSSAYQNDI
+223 LIVAGNGSSAYQNDI

-262 LDHCA
+262 LDRCA

-280 MVNISYNKITT
+280 MVNISN
-291 LEGLENLSAVNTLYV
+291 
-306 SENLVTEIESMH
+306 
-318 AFPKLQQL
+318 
-326 ELGWN
+326 
-331 ALTNVVMDQVTA
+331 
-343 EKFPLLRTMNVSG
+343 
-356 NNLIKVNIQDQ
+356 
-367 PKLWTFECDTGSSSE
+367 
-382 LTEVT
+382 
-387 LKNLPT
+387 
-393 LIAAGNGSSA
+393 
-403 YQDDIVFSSTPGL
+403 
-416 SKVILE
+416 
-422 NLPSTNSEVN
+422 
-432 LDHCAIEE
+432 
-440 LVINNLPKVSVV
+440 
-452 DISYNKI
+452 NKI

-495 LELRWN
+495 LELGWN

-519 RTMNVRGNNLIKVNI
+519 RTMNVRGNNLIKINI
-534 QDQPKLWTFECDTGN
+534 QDQPKLWTFECDTGS

-559 NLPTLIAASSGSNG
+559 NLPILIAVGNGSSAYQ
-573 TDNDIAFSRTPGL
+573 DDIVFSSTPGL
-586 SKVILENLPSTN
+586 SKVILENLPSTS
-598 SEVNL
+598 SEVKL

-615 LPKVSVLDI
+615 LPKVSVVII

-633 GLENLSAVNTL
+633 GLENLSAVSKIDA
-644 YVSENLV
+644 YENLV
-651 TEIESM
+651 TEIENL

-662 LQKLEL
+662 LQ
-668 RWNALTNV
+668 T
-676 VMDQVTAE
+676 
-684 KFPLLRTMNVRGNNL
+684 
-699 IKVNIQDQ
+699 
-707 PKLWTFECDTG
+707 
-718 NSSELTEVTLKNL
+718 
-731 PTLIAASSGSNGTDN
+731 
-746 DIAFSRTP
+746 
-754 GLSKVILE
+754 
-762 NLPST
+762 
-767 NSEVNLDH
+767 
-775 CAIEELVINNLPK
+775 
-788 VSVLD
+788 
-793 ISYNKITTLEGLE
+793 
-806 NLFAVNT
+806 
-813 LYASE
+813 
-818 NLVTEIE
+818 
-825 SMHAFPKLQKLTVD
+825 LTVD

-857 TTLSAKNQ
+857 TTLSAMNQ

-886 FGQITNAKSISNKG
+886 FGQITTAKSISNKG
-900 TYQNDQIKWLFE
+900 TYQNNQIKWLFE

-923 FSESVQEATIQGTFS
+923 FSEPVQEATIQGTFS

-952 ITADA
+952 ISADA
-957 EMNYPKNEAVS
+957 EMNYPKNETVS

-995 LAKAGTYEVT
+995 FAKAGTYEVT
-1005 LNAMNEDGVEA
+1005 LNAVNEDGVKA

-1028 PAPLI
+1028 PAPVI
-1033 TTDKEITYTKNAE
+1033 TADKEITYTKNAE
-1046 VSITEFL
+1046 VSITEYL

-1083 VTLKSTNEDGVEAIP
+1083 VTLRSTNEDGVEAIP

-1137 AKTNDG
+1137 AKT
-1143 SPIESD
+1143 
-1149 FATAVN
+1149 
-1155 WGAAGDYTVT
+1155 
-1165 LRSTNEDGVEAIPVE
+1165 
-1180 VTVHIVEPPAPTI
+1180 
-1193 SNVTFDVD
+1193 
-1201 DVQTTE
+1201 
-1207 SLEAGELISEPL
+1207 
-1219 SPTKEGYTFIG
+1219 
-1230 WYDEKTGGNK
+1230 
-1240 WDFTTDKMPAYNIIL
+1240 
-1255 YAQFSKDTN
+1255 
-1264 KAEAA
+1264 
-1269 GGDKP
+1269 
-1274 STPSSIK
+1274 
-1281 VSPTGQSESGNLE
+1281 
-1294 NRFNVKLP
+1294 
-1302 ATGDDNATVLLV
+1302 
-1314 VLGLLMLGL
+1314 
-1323 FIRLTQKK
+1323 
-1331 CAK
+1331 

>member
-53 PQKPSL
+53 PQKPTL

-113 LTGTSKGIVDLTGID
+113 LTATSKGIVDLTGID

-178 LSTVNIRSNNLKNI
+178 LSAVDIRSNNLKNI
-192 NIQDQPKLRTI
+192 NVQDQPKLWTFK
-203 ECDTGSS
+203 CDTGSS

-217 LKNLPI
+217 LKNLPT
-223 LIAVGTGSSAYQNDI
+223 LIVAGNGSSAYQNDI

-262 LDHCA
+262 LDRCA

-280 MVNISYNKITT
+280 MVNISN
-291 LEGLENLSAVNTLYV
+291 
-306 SENLVTEIESMH
+306 
-318 AFPKLQQL
+318 
-326 ELGWN
+326 
-331 ALTNVVMDQVTA
+331 
-343 EKFPLLRTMNVSG
+343 
-356 NNLIKVNIQDQ
+356 
-367 PKLWTFECDTGSSSE
+367 
-382 LTEVT
+382 
-387 LKNLPT
+387 
-393 LIAAGNGSSA
+393 
-403 YQDDIVFSSTPGL
+403 
-416 SKVILE
+416 
-422 NLPSTNSEVN
+422 
-432 LDHCAIEE
+432 
-440 LVINNLPKVSVV
+440 
-452 DISYNKI
+452 NKI

-495 LELRWN
+495 LELGWN

-519 RTMNVRGNNLIKVNI
+519 RTMNVRGNNLIKINI
-534 QDQPKLWTFECDTGN
+534 QDQPKLWTFECDTGS

-559 NLPTLIAASSGSNG
+559 NLPILIAVGNGSSAYQ
-573 TDNDIAFSRTPGL
+573 DDIVFSSTPGL
-586 SKVILENLPSTN
+586 SKVILENLPSTS
-598 SEVNL
+598 SEVKL

-615 LPKVSVLDI
+615 LPKVSVVII

-633 GLENLSAVNTL
+633 GLENLSAVSKIDA
-644 YVSENLV
+644 YENLV
-651 TEIESM
+651 TEIENL

-662 LQKLEL
+662 LQ
-668 RWNALTNV
+668 T
-676 VMDQVTAE
+676 
-684 KFPLLRTMNVRGNNL
+684 
-699 IKVNIQDQ
+699 
-707 PKLWTFECDTG
+707 
-718 NSSELTEVTLKNL
+718 
-731 PTLIAASSGSNGTDN
+731 
-746 DIAFSRTP
+746 
-754 GLSKVILE
+754 
-762 NLPST
+762 
-767 NSEVNLDH
+767 
-775 CAIEELVINNLPK
+775 
-788 VSVLD
+788 
-793 ISYNKITTLEGLE
+793 
-806 NLFAVNT
+806 
-813 LYASE
+813 
-818 NLVTEIE
+818 
-825 SMHAFPKLQKLTVD
+825 LTVD

-857 TTLSAKNQ
+857 TTLSAMNQ

-886 FGQITNAKSISNKG
+886 FGQITTAKSISNKG
-900 TYQNDQIKWLFE
+900 TYQNNQIKWLFE

-923 FSESVQEATIQGTFS
+923 FSEPVQEATIQGTFS

-952 ITADA
+952 ISADA
-957 EMNYPKNEAVS
+957 EMNYPKNETVS

-995 LAKAGTYEVT
+995 FAKAGTYEVT
-1005 LNAMNEDGVEA
+1005 LNAVNEDGVKA

-1028 PAPLI
+1028 PAPVI
-1033 TTDKEITYTKNAE
+1033 TADKEITYTKNAE
-1046 VSITEFL
+1046 VSITEYL

-1083 VTLKSTNEDGVEAIP
+1083 VTLRSTNEDGVEAIP

-1137 AKTNDG
+1137 AKTSDG

-1149 FATAVN
+1149 FATAVI
-1155 WGAAGDYTVT
+1155 WSTAGDYTVT
-1165 LRSTNEDGVEAIPVE
+1165 LKSTNEDGVEAIPVE
-1180 VTVHIVEPPAPTI
+1180 VKVHIVEPLAPTI

-1230 WYDEKTGGNK
+1230 WYDSKTGGNK

-1274 STPSSIK
+1274 STP
-1281 VSPTGQSESGNLE
+1281 
-1294 NRFNVKLP
+1294 
-1302 ATGDDNATVLLV
+1302 LL
-1314 VLGLLMLGL
+1314 
-1323 FIRLTQKK
+1323 
-1331 CAK
+1331 

>member
-53 PQKPSL
+53 PQKPTL

-64 QEKTVLQAGE
+64 QEKNVLQAGE

-93 TGSEDITQ
+93 TSLEDITQ

-113 LTGTSKGIVDLTGID
+113 LTATSKGIVDLTGID

-141 QITDISALNGLVN
+141 QITDISALNGLTN

-178 LSTVNIRSNNLKNI
+178 LSAVDIRSNNLKNI
-192 NIQDQPKLRTI
+192 NVQDQPKLRTI

-217 LKNLPI
+217 LKNLPT
-223 LIAVGTGSSAYQNDI
+223 LIVAGNGSSAYQNDI
-238 VFSSTPGLSKVIL
+238 VFSSTPGLSKAIL

-262 LDHCA
+262 LDRCA

-280 MVNISYNKITT
+280 MVNISNNKITT
-291 LEGLENLSAVNTLYV
+291 LEGLENLSAVNKVDV
-306 SENLVTEIESMH
+306 SENLVTEIENLH
-318 AFPKLQQL
+318 AFPKLQ
-326 ELGWN
+326 
-331 ALTNVVMDQVTA
+331 T
-343 EKFPLLRTMNVSG
+343 
-356 NNLIKVNIQDQ
+356 
-367 PKLWTFECDTGSSSE
+367 
-382 LTEVT
+382 
-387 LKNLPT
+387 
-393 LIAAGNGSSA
+393 
-403 YQDDIVFSSTPGL
+403 
-416 SKVILE
+416 
-422 NLPSTNSEVN
+422 
-432 LDHCAIEE
+432 
-440 LVINNLPKVSVV
+440 
-452 DISYNKI
+452 
-459 TTLEGLENLSAVNT
+459 
-473 LYVSENLVTEIESM
+473 
-487 HAFPKLQK
+487 
-495 LELRWN
+495 
-501 ALTNVVM
+501 
-508 DQVTAEKFPLL
+508 
-519 RTMNVRGNNLIKVNI
+519 
-534 QDQPKLWTFECDTGN
+534 
-549 SSELTEVTLK
+549 
-559 NLPTLIAASSGSNG
+559 
-573 TDNDIAFSRTPGL
+573 
-586 SKVILENLPSTN
+586 
-598 SEVNL
+598 
-603 DHCAIEELVINN
+603 
-615 LPKVSVLDI
+615 
-624 SYNKITTLE
+624 
-633 GLENLSAVNTL
+633 
-644 YVSENLV
+644 
-651 TEIESM
+651 
-657 HAFPK
+657 
-662 LQKLEL
+662 
-668 RWNALTNV
+668 
-676 VMDQVTAE
+676 
-684 KFPLLRTMNVRGNNL
+684 
-699 IKVNIQDQ
+699 
-707 PKLWTFECDTG
+707 
-718 NSSELTEVTLKNL
+718 
-731 PTLIAASSGSNGTDN
+731 
-746 DIAFSRTP
+746 
-754 GLSKVILE
+754 
-762 NLPST
+762 
-767 NSEVNLDH
+767 
-775 CAIEELVINNLPK
+775 
-788 VSVLD
+788 
-793 ISYNKITTLEGLE
+793 
-806 NLFAVNT
+806 
-813 LYASE
+813 
-818 NLVTEIE
+818 
-825 SMHAFPKLQKLTVD
+825 LTVD

-886 FGQITNAKSISNKG
+886 FGQITTAKSISNKG
-900 TYQNDQIKWLFE
+900 AYQNNQIKWLFE

-923 FSESVQEATIQGTFS
+923 FSEPVQEATIQGTFS

-952 ITADA
+952 ISADA
-957 EMNYPKNEAVS
+957 EMNYPKNETVS

-995 LAKAGTYEVT
+995 FAKAGTYEVT
-1005 LNAMNEDGVEA
+1005 LNAVNEDGVKA

-1028 PAPLI
+1028 PAPVI
-1033 TTDKEITYTKNAE
+1033 TADKEITYTKNAE

-1053 AAIHAKTN
+1053 AAIHAKTS
-1061 DGSPI
+1061 DGSSI
-1066 ESDFATA
+1066 EADLDTA
-1073 VNWGTAGDYT
+1073 VTWGTVGDYT
-1083 VTLKSTNEDGVEAIP
+1083 VTLRSTNEDGVEAIP

-1149 FATAVN
+1149 FATAVT
-1155 WGAAGDYTVT
+1155 WSTAGDYTVT

-1193 SNVTFDVD
+1193 SNVIFDVD

-1219 SPTKEGYTFIG
+1219 SPTKEGFTFIG
-1230 WYDEKTGGNK
+1230 WYDSKTGGNK

-1255 YAQFSKDTN
+1255 YAQFSEDTN

-1281 VSPTGQSESGNLE
+1281 ISPTGQSESGNLE
-1294 NRFNVKLP
+1294 NRSNVKLP

-1314 VLGLLMLGL
+1314 GLGLLMLGL
-1323 FIRLTQKK
+1323 FIRFTQKK
-1331 CAK
+1331 RAK

>member
-53 PQKPSL
+53 PQKPTL

-113 LTGTSKGIVDLTGID
+113 LTATSKGIVDLTGID

-178 LSTVNIRSNNLKNI
+178 LSAVDIRSNNLKNI
-192 NIQDQPKLRTI
+192 NVQDQPKLWTFK
-203 ECDTGSS
+203 CDTGSS

-217 LKNLPI
+217 LKNLPT
-223 LIAVGTGSSAYQNDI
+223 LIVAGNGSSAYQNDI

-262 LDHCA
+262 LDRCA

-280 MVNISYNKITT
+280 MVNISN
-291 LEGLENLSAVNTLYV
+291 
-306 SENLVTEIESMH
+306 
-318 AFPKLQQL
+318 
-326 ELGWN
+326 
-331 ALTNVVMDQVTA
+331 
-343 EKFPLLRTMNVSG
+343 
-356 NNLIKVNIQDQ
+356 
-367 PKLWTFECDTGSSSE
+367 
-382 LTEVT
+382 
-387 LKNLPT
+387 
-393 LIAAGNGSSA
+393 
-403 YQDDIVFSSTPGL
+403 
-416 SKVILE
+416 
-422 NLPSTNSEVN
+422 
-432 LDHCAIEE
+432 
-440 LVINNLPKVSVV
+440 
-452 DISYNKI
+452 NKI

-495 LELRWN
+495 LELGWN

-508 DQVTAEKFPLL
+508 DQVTAEKSPLL
-519 RTMNVRGNNLIKVNI
+519 RTMNVRGNNLIKINI
-534 QDQPKLWTFECDTGN
+534 QDQPKLWTFECDTGS

-559 NLPTLIAASSGSNG
+559 NLPILIAVGNGSSAYQ
-573 TDNDIAFSRTPGL
+573 DDIVFSSTPGL
-586 SKVILENLPSTN
+586 SKVILENLPSTS
-598 SEVNL
+598 SEVKL

-615 LPKVSVLDI
+615 LPKVSVVII

-633 GLENLSAVNTL
+633 GLENLSAVSKIDA
-644 YVSENLV
+644 YENLV
-651 TEIESM
+651 TEIENL

-662 LQKLEL
+662 LQ
-668 RWNALTNV
+668 T
-676 VMDQVTAE
+676 
-684 KFPLLRTMNVRGNNL
+684 
-699 IKVNIQDQ
+699 
-707 PKLWTFECDTG
+707 
-718 NSSELTEVTLKNL
+718 
-731 PTLIAASSGSNGTDN
+731 
-746 DIAFSRTP
+746 
-754 GLSKVILE
+754 
-762 NLPST
+762 
-767 NSEVNLDH
+767 
-775 CAIEELVINNLPK
+775 
-788 VSVLD
+788 
-793 ISYNKITTLEGLE
+793 
-806 NLFAVNT
+806 
-813 LYASE
+813 
-818 NLVTEIE
+818 
-825 SMHAFPKLQKLTVD
+825 LTVD

-857 TTLSAKNQ
+857 TTLSAMNQ

-886 FGQITNAKSISNKG
+886 FGQITTAKSISNKG
-900 TYQNDQIKWLFE
+900 TYQNNQIKWLFE

-923 FSESVQEATIQGTFS
+923 FSEPVQEATIQGTFS

-952 ITADA
+952 ISADA
-957 EMNYPKNEAVS
+957 EMNYPKNETVS

-995 LAKAGTYEVT
+995 FAKAGTYEVT
-1005 LNAMNEDGVEA
+1005 LNAVNEDGVKA

-1028 PAPLI
+1028 PAPVI
-1033 TTDKEITYTKNAE
+1033 TADKEITYTKNAE
-1046 VSITEFL
+1046 VSITEYL

-1083 VTLKSTNEDGVEAIP
+1083 VTLRSTNEDGVEAIP

-1137 AKTNDG
+1137 AKTSDG
-1143 SPIESD
+1143 SSIEAD
-1149 FATAVN
+1149 L
-1155 WGAAGDYTVT
+1155 D
-1165 LRSTNEDGVEAIPVE
+1165 
-1180 VTVHIVEPPAPTI
+1180 
-1193 SNVTFDVD
+1193 
-1201 DVQTTE
+1201 
-1207 SLEAGELISEPL
+1207 
-1219 SPTKEGYTFIG
+1219 
-1230 WYDEKTGGNK
+1230 
-1240 WDFTTDKMPAYNIIL
+1240 
-1255 YAQFSKDTN
+1255 
-1264 KAEAA
+1264 
-1269 GGDKP
+1269 
-1274 STPSSIK
+1274 
-1281 VSPTGQSESGNLE
+1281 
-1294 NRFNVKLP
+1294 
-1302 ATGDDNATVLLV
+1302 
-1314 VLGLLMLGL
+1314 
-1323 FIRLTQKK
+1323 
-1331 CAK
+1331 

>member
-1 MKSKTKQII
+1 

-53 PQKPSL
+53 PQKPTL

-113 LTGTSKGIVDLTGID
+113 LTATSKGIVDLTGID

-178 LSTVNIRSNNLKNI
+178 LSAVDIRSNNLKNI
-192 NIQDQPKLRTI
+192 NVQDQPKLWTFK
-203 ECDTGSS
+203 CDTGSS

-217 LKNLPI
+217 LKNLPT
-223 LIAVGTGSSAYQNDI
+223 LIVAGNGSSAYQNDI

-262 LDHCA
+262 LDRCA

-280 MVNISYNKITT
+280 MVNISN
-291 LEGLENLSAVNTLYV
+291 
-306 SENLVTEIESMH
+306 
-318 AFPKLQQL
+318 
-326 ELGWN
+326 
-331 ALTNVVMDQVTA
+331 
-343 EKFPLLRTMNVSG
+343 
-356 NNLIKVNIQDQ
+356 
-367 PKLWTFECDTGSSSE
+367 
-382 LTEVT
+382 
-387 LKNLPT
+387 
-393 LIAAGNGSSA
+393 
-403 YQDDIVFSSTPGL
+403 
-416 SKVILE
+416 
-422 NLPSTNSEVN
+422 
-432 LDHCAIEE
+432 
-440 LVINNLPKVSVV
+440 
-452 DISYNKI
+452 NKI

-495 LELRWN
+495 LELGWN

-519 RTMNVRGNNLIKVNI
+519 RTMNVRGNNLIKINI
-534 QDQPKLWTFECDTGN
+534 QDQPKLWTFECDTGS

-559 NLPTLIAASSGSNG
+559 NLPILIAVGNGSSAYQ
-573 TDNDIAFSRTPGL
+573 DDIVFSSTPGL
-586 SKVILENLPSTN
+586 SKVILENLPSTS
-598 SEVNL
+598 SEVKL

-615 LPKVSVLDI
+615 LPKVSVVII

-633 GLENLSAVNTL
+633 GLENLSAVSKIDA
-644 YVSENLV
+644 YENLV
-651 TEIESM
+651 TEIENL

-662 LQKLEL
+662 LQ
-668 RWNALTNV
+668 T
-676 VMDQVTAE
+676 
-684 KFPLLRTMNVRGNNL
+684 
-699 IKVNIQDQ
+699 
-707 PKLWTFECDTG
+707 
-718 NSSELTEVTLKNL
+718 
-731 PTLIAASSGSNGTDN
+731 
-746 DIAFSRTP
+746 
-754 GLSKVILE
+754 
-762 NLPST
+762 
-767 NSEVNLDH
+767 
-775 CAIEELVINNLPK
+775 
-788 VSVLD
+788 
-793 ISYNKITTLEGLE
+793 
-806 NLFAVNT
+806 
-813 LYASE
+813 
-818 NLVTEIE
+818 
-825 SMHAFPKLQKLTVD
+825 LTVD

-857 TTLSAKNQ
+857 TTLSAMNQ

-886 FGQITNAKSISNKG
+886 FGQITTAKSISNKG
-900 TYQNDQIKWLFE
+900 TYQNNQIKWLFE

-923 FSESVQEATIQGTFS
+923 FSEPVQEATIQGTFS

-952 ITADA
+952 ISADA
-957 EMNYPKNEAVS
+957 EMNYPKNETVS

-995 LAKAGTYEVT
+995 FAKAGTYEVT
-1005 LNAMNEDGVEA
+1005 LNAVNEDGVKA

-1028 PAPLI
+1028 PAPVI
-1033 TTDKEITYTKNAE
+1033 TADKEITYTKNAE
-1046 VSITEFL
+1046 VSITEYL

-1083 VTLKSTNEDGVEAIP
+1083 VTLRSTNEDGVEAIP

-1137 AKTNDG
+1137 AKTSDG

-1149 FATAVN
+1149 FATAVI
-1155 WGAAGDYTVT
+1155 WSTAGDYTVT
-1165 LRSTNEDGVEAIPVE
+1165 LKSTNEDGVEAIPVE
-1180 VTVHIVEPPAPTI
+1180 VKVHIVEPLAPTI

-1230 WYDEKTGGNK
+1230 WYDSKTGGNK

-1294 NRFNVKLP
+1294 NRSNIKLP

-1314 VLGLLMLGL
+1314 GFGLLMLGL

-1331 CAK
+1331 RAK

>member
-53 PQKPSL
+53 PQKPTL

-113 LTGTSKGIVDLTGID
+113 LTATSKGIVDLTGID

-178 LSTVNIRSNNLKNI
+178 LSAVDIRSNNLKNI
-192 NIQDQPKLRTI
+192 NVQDQPKLWTFK
-203 ECDTGSS
+203 CDTGSS

-217 LKNLPI
+217 LKNLPT
-223 LIAVGTGSSAYQNDI
+223 LIVAGNGSSAYQNDI

-262 LDHCA
+262 LDRCA

-280 MVNISYNKITT
+280 MVNISN
-291 LEGLENLSAVNTLYV
+291 
-306 SENLVTEIESMH
+306 
-318 AFPKLQQL
+318 
-326 ELGWN
+326 
-331 ALTNVVMDQVTA
+331 
-343 EKFPLLRTMNVSG
+343 
-356 NNLIKVNIQDQ
+356 
-367 PKLWTFECDTGSSSE
+367 
-382 LTEVT
+382 
-387 LKNLPT
+387 
-393 LIAAGNGSSA
+393 
-403 YQDDIVFSSTPGL
+403 
-416 SKVILE
+416 
-422 NLPSTNSEVN
+422 
-432 LDHCAIEE
+432 
-440 LVINNLPKVSVV
+440 
-452 DISYNKI
+452 NKI

-495 LELRWN
+495 LELGWN

-519 RTMNVRGNNLIKVNI
+519 RTMNVRGNNLIKINI
-534 QDQPKLWTFECDTGN
+534 QDQPKLWTFECDTGS

-559 NLPTLIAASSGSNG
+559 NLPILIAVGNGSSAYQ
-573 TDNDIAFSRTPGL
+573 DDIVFSSTPGL
-586 SKVILENLPSTN
+586 SKVILENLPSTS
-598 SEVNL
+598 SEVKL

-615 LPKVSVLDI
+615 LPKVSVVII

-633 GLENLSAVNTL
+633 GLENLSAVSKIDA
-644 YVSENLV
+644 YENLV
-651 TEIESM
+651 TEIENL

-662 LQKLEL
+662 LQ
-668 RWNALTNV
+668 T
-676 VMDQVTAE
+676 
-684 KFPLLRTMNVRGNNL
+684 
-699 IKVNIQDQ
+699 
-707 PKLWTFECDTG
+707 
-718 NSSELTEVTLKNL
+718 
-731 PTLIAASSGSNGTDN
+731 
-746 DIAFSRTP
+746 
-754 GLSKVILE
+754 
-762 NLPST
+762 
-767 NSEVNLDH
+767 
-775 CAIEELVINNLPK
+775 
-788 VSVLD
+788 
-793 ISYNKITTLEGLE
+793 
-806 NLFAVNT
+806 
-813 LYASE
+813 
-818 NLVTEIE
+818 
-825 SMHAFPKLQKLTVD
+825 LTVD

-857 TTLSAKNQ
+857 TTLSAMNQ

-886 FGQITNAKSISNKG
+886 FGQITTAKSISNKG
-900 TYQNDQIKWLFE
+900 TYQNNQIKWLFE

-923 FSESVQEATIQGTFS
+923 FSEPVQEATIQGTFS

-952 ITADA
+952 ISADA
-957 EMNYPKNEAVS
+957 EMNYPKNETVS

-995 LAKAGTYEVT
+995 FAKAGTYEVT
-1005 LNAMNEDGVEA
+1005 LNAVNEDGVKA

-1028 PAPLI
+1028 PAPVI
-1033 TTDKEITYTKNAE
+1033 TADKEITYTKNAE
-1046 VSITEFL
+1046 VSITEYL

-1083 VTLKSTNEDGVEAIP
+1083 VTLRSTNEDGVEAIP

-1137 AKTNDG
+1137 AKTSDG
-1143 SPIESD
+1143 SSIEAD
-1149 FATAVN
+1149 LDTAVT
-1155 WGAAGDYTVT
+1155 WGTAGDYTVT

-1180 VTVHIVEPPAPTI
+1180 VTVHIA
-1193 SNVTFDVD
+1193 
-1201 DVQTTE
+1201 
-1207 SLEAGELISEPL
+1207 
-1219 SPTKEGYTFIG
+1219 
-1230 WYDEKTGGNK
+1230 
-1240 WDFTTDKMPAYNIIL
+1240 
-1255 YAQFSKDTN
+1255 
-1264 KAEAA
+1264 
-1269 GGDKP
+1269 
-1274 STPSSIK
+1274 
-1281 VSPTGQSESGNLE
+1281 
-1294 NRFNVKLP
+1294 
-1302 ATGDDNATVLLV
+1302 
-1314 VLGLLMLGL
+1314 
-1323 FIRLTQKK
+1323 
-1331 CAK
+1331 

>member
-53 PQKPSL
+53 PQKPTL

-113 LTGTSKGIVDLTGID
+113 LTATSKGIVDLTGID

-178 LSTVNIRSNNLKNI
+178 LSAVDIRSNNLKNI
-192 NIQDQPKLRTI
+192 NVQDQPKLWTFK
-203 ECDTGSS
+203 CDTGSS

-217 LKNLPI
+217 LKNLPT
-223 LIAVGTGSSAYQNDI
+223 LIVAGNGSSAYQNDI

-262 LDHCA
+262 LDRCA

-280 MVNISYNKITT
+280 MVNISN
-291 LEGLENLSAVNTLYV
+291 
-306 SENLVTEIESMH
+306 
-318 AFPKLQQL
+318 
-326 ELGWN
+326 
-331 ALTNVVMDQVTA
+331 
-343 EKFPLLRTMNVSG
+343 
-356 NNLIKVNIQDQ
+356 
-367 PKLWTFECDTGSSSE
+367 
-382 LTEVT
+382 
-387 LKNLPT
+387 
-393 LIAAGNGSSA
+393 
-403 YQDDIVFSSTPGL
+403 
-416 SKVILE
+416 
-422 NLPSTNSEVN
+422 
-432 LDHCAIEE
+432 
-440 LVINNLPKVSVV
+440 
-452 DISYNKI
+452 NKI

-495 LELRWN
+495 LELGWN

-519 RTMNVRGNNLIKVNI
+519 RTMNVRGNNLIKINI
-534 QDQPKLWTFECDTGN
+534 QDQPKLWTFECDTGS

-559 NLPTLIAASSGSNG
+559 NLPILIAVGNGSSAYQ
-573 TDNDIAFSRTPGL
+573 DDIVFSSTPGL
-586 SKVILENLPSTN
+586 SKVILENLPSTS
-598 SEVNL
+598 SEVKL

-615 LPKVSVLDI
+615 LPKVSVVII

-633 GLENLSAVNTL
+633 GLENLSAVSKIDA
-644 YVSENLV
+644 YENLV
-651 TEIESM
+651 TEIENL

-662 LQKLEL
+662 LQ
-668 RWNALTNV
+668 T
-676 VMDQVTAE
+676 
-684 KFPLLRTMNVRGNNL
+684 
-699 IKVNIQDQ
+699 
-707 PKLWTFECDTG
+707 
-718 NSSELTEVTLKNL
+718 
-731 PTLIAASSGSNGTDN
+731 
-746 DIAFSRTP
+746 
-754 GLSKVILE
+754 
-762 NLPST
+762 
-767 NSEVNLDH
+767 
-775 CAIEELVINNLPK
+775 
-788 VSVLD
+788 
-793 ISYNKITTLEGLE
+793 
-806 NLFAVNT
+806 
-813 LYASE
+813 
-818 NLVTEIE
+818 
-825 SMHAFPKLQKLTVD
+825 LTVD

-857 TTLSAKNQ
+857 TTLSAMNQ

-886 FGQITNAKSISNKG
+886 FGQITTAKSISNKG
-900 TYQNDQIKWLFE
+900 TYQNNQIKWLFE

-923 FSESVQEATIQGTFS
+923 FSEPVQEATIQGTFS

-952 ITADA
+952 ISADA
-957 EMNYPKNEAVS
+957 EMNYPKNETVS

-995 LAKAGTYEVT
+995 FAKAGTYEVT
-1005 LNAMNEDGVEA
+1005 LNAVNEDGVKA
-1016 ASVTVLVHIAKS
+1016 TSVTVLVHIAKS
-1028 PAPLI
+1028 PAPVI
-1033 TTDKEITYTKNAE
+1033 TADKEITYTKNAE
-1046 VSITEFL
+1046 VSITEYL

-1083 VTLKSTNEDGVEAIP
+1083 VTLRSTNEDGVEAIP

-1149 FATAVN
+1149 FATAVI
-1155 WGAAGDYTVT
+1155 WSTAGDYTVT
-1165 LRSTNEDGVEAIPVE
+1165 LKSTNEDGVEAIPVE
-1180 VTVHIVEPPAPTI
+1180 VKVHIVEPLAPTI

-1230 WYDEKTGGNK
+1230 WYDSKTGGNK

-1294 NRFNVKLP
+1294 NRSNIKLP

-1314 VLGLLMLGL
+1314 GFGLLMLGL

-1331 CAK
+1331 RAK

>member
-53 PQKPSL
+53 PQKPTL

-113 LTGTSKGIVDLTGID
+113 LTATSKGIVDLTGID

-178 LSTVNIRSNNLKNI
+178 LSAVDIRSNNLKNI
-192 NIQDQPKLRTI
+192 NVQDQPKLWTFK
-203 ECDTGSS
+203 CDTGSS

-217 LKNLPI
+217 LKNLPT
-223 LIAVGTGSSAYQNDI
+223 LIVAGNGSSAYQNDI

-262 LDHCA
+262 LDRCA

-280 MVNISYNKITT
+280 MVNISN
-291 LEGLENLSAVNTLYV
+291 
-306 SENLVTEIESMH
+306 
-318 AFPKLQQL
+318 
-326 ELGWN
+326 
-331 ALTNVVMDQVTA
+331 
-343 EKFPLLRTMNVSG
+343 
-356 NNLIKVNIQDQ
+356 
-367 PKLWTFECDTGSSSE
+367 
-382 LTEVT
+382 
-387 LKNLPT
+387 
-393 LIAAGNGSSA
+393 
-403 YQDDIVFSSTPGL
+403 
-416 SKVILE
+416 
-422 NLPSTNSEVN
+422 
-432 LDHCAIEE
+432 
-440 LVINNLPKVSVV
+440 
-452 DISYNKI
+452 NKI

-495 LELRWN
+495 LELGWN

-519 RTMNVRGNNLIKVNI
+519 RTMNVRGNNLIKINI
-534 QDQPKLWTFECDTGN
+534 QDQPKLWTFECDTGS

-559 NLPTLIAASSGSNG
+559 NLPILIAVGNGSSAYQ
-573 TDNDIAFSRTPGL
+573 DDIVFSSTPGL
-586 SKVILENLPSTN
+586 SKVILENLPSTS
-598 SEVNL
+598 SEVKL

-615 LPKVSVLDI
+615 LPKVSVVII

-633 GLENLSAVNTL
+633 GLENLSAVSKIDA
-644 YVSENLV
+644 YENLV
-651 TEIESM
+651 TEIENL

-662 LQKLEL
+662 LQ
-668 RWNALTNV
+668 T
-676 VMDQVTAE
+676 
-684 KFPLLRTMNVRGNNL
+684 
-699 IKVNIQDQ
+699 
-707 PKLWTFECDTG
+707 
-718 NSSELTEVTLKNL
+718 
-731 PTLIAASSGSNGTDN
+731 
-746 DIAFSRTP
+746 
-754 GLSKVILE
+754 
-762 NLPST
+762 
-767 NSEVNLDH
+767 
-775 CAIEELVINNLPK
+775 
-788 VSVLD
+788 
-793 ISYNKITTLEGLE
+793 
-806 NLFAVNT
+806 
-813 LYASE
+813 
-818 NLVTEIE
+818 
-825 SMHAFPKLQKLTVD
+825 LTVD

-857 TTLSAKNQ
+857 TTLSAMNQ

-886 FGQITNAKSISNKG
+886 FGQITTAKSISNKG
-900 TYQNDQIKWLFE
+900 TYQNNQIKWLFE

-923 FSESVQEATIQGTFS
+923 FSEPVQEATIQGTFS

-952 ITADA
+952 ISADA
-957 EMNYPKNEAVS
+957 EMNYPKNETVS

-995 LAKAGTYEVT
+995 FAKAGTYEVT
-1005 LNAMNEDGVEA
+1005 LNAVNEDGVKA

-1028 PAPLI
+1028 PAPVI
-1033 TTDKEITYTKNAE
+1033 TADKEITYTKNAE
-1046 VSITEFL
+1046 VSITEYL

-1083 VTLKSTNEDGVEAIP
+1083 VTLRSTNEDGVEAIP

-1137 AKTNDG
+1137 AK
-1143 SPIESD
+1143 
-1149 FATAVN
+1149 
-1155 WGAAGDYTVT
+1155 
-1165 LRSTNEDGVEAIPVE
+1165 
-1180 VTVHIVEPPAPTI
+1180 
-1193 SNVTFDVD
+1193 
-1201 DVQTTE
+1201 
-1207 SLEAGELISEPL
+1207 
-1219 SPTKEGYTFIG
+1219 
-1230 WYDEKTGGNK
+1230 
-1240 WDFTTDKMPAYNIIL
+1240 
-1255 YAQFSKDTN
+1255 
-1264 KAEAA
+1264 
-1269 GGDKP
+1269 
-1274 STPSSIK
+1274 
-1281 VSPTGQSESGNLE
+1281 
-1294 NRFNVKLP
+1294 
-1302 ATGDDNATVLLV
+1302 
-1314 VLGLLMLGL
+1314 
-1323 FIRLTQKK
+1323 
-1331 CAK
+1331 

>member
-53 PQKPSL
+53 PQKPTL

-113 LTGTSKGIVDLTGID
+113 LTATSKGIVDLTGID

-178 LSTVNIRSNNLKNI
+178 LSAVDIRSNNLKNI
-192 NIQDQPKLRTI
+192 NVQDQPKLWTFK
-203 ECDTGSS
+203 CDTGSS

-217 LKNLPI
+217 LKNLPT
-223 LIAVGTGSSAYQNDI
+223 LIVAGNGSSAYQNDI

-262 LDHCA
+262 LDRCA

-280 MVNISYNKITT
+280 MVNISN
-291 LEGLENLSAVNTLYV
+291 
-306 SENLVTEIESMH
+306 
-318 AFPKLQQL
+318 
-326 ELGWN
+326 
-331 ALTNVVMDQVTA
+331 
-343 EKFPLLRTMNVSG
+343 
-356 NNLIKVNIQDQ
+356 
-367 PKLWTFECDTGSSSE
+367 
-382 LTEVT
+382 
-387 LKNLPT
+387 
-393 LIAAGNGSSA
+393 
-403 YQDDIVFSSTPGL
+403 
-416 SKVILE
+416 
-422 NLPSTNSEVN
+422 
-432 LDHCAIEE
+432 
-440 LVINNLPKVSVV
+440 
-452 DISYNKI
+452 NKI

-495 LELRWN
+495 LELGWN

-519 RTMNVRGNNLIKVNI
+519 RTMNVRGNNLIKINI
-534 QDQPKLWTFECDTGN
+534 QDQPKLWTFECDTGS

-559 NLPTLIAASSGSNG
+559 NLPILIAVGNGSSAYQ
-573 TDNDIAFSRTPGL
+573 DDIVFSSTPGL
-586 SKVILENLPSTN
+586 SKVILENLPSTS
-598 SEVNL
+598 SEVKL

-615 LPKVSVLDI
+615 LPKVSVVII

-633 GLENLSAVNTL
+633 GLENLSAVSKIDA
-644 YVSENLV
+644 YENLV
-651 TEIESM
+651 TEIENL

-662 LQKLEL
+662 LQ
-668 RWNALTNV
+668 T
-676 VMDQVTAE
+676 
-684 KFPLLRTMNVRGNNL
+684 
-699 IKVNIQDQ
+699 
-707 PKLWTFECDTG
+707 
-718 NSSELTEVTLKNL
+718 
-731 PTLIAASSGSNGTDN
+731 
-746 DIAFSRTP
+746 
-754 GLSKVILE
+754 
-762 NLPST
+762 
-767 NSEVNLDH
+767 
-775 CAIEELVINNLPK
+775 
-788 VSVLD
+788 
-793 ISYNKITTLEGLE
+793 
-806 NLFAVNT
+806 
-813 LYASE
+813 
-818 NLVTEIE
+818 
-825 SMHAFPKLQKLTVD
+825 LTVD

-857 TTLSAKNQ
+857 TTLSAMNQ

-886 FGQITNAKSISNKG
+886 FGQITTAKSISNKG
-900 TYQNDQIKWLFE
+900 TYQNNQIKWLFE

-923 FSESVQEATIQGTFS
+923 FSEPVQEATIQGTFS

-952 ITADA
+952 ISADA
-957 EMNYPKNEAVS
+957 EMNYPKNETVS

-995 LAKAGTYEVT
+995 FAKAGTYEVT
-1005 LNAMNEDGVEA
+1005 LNAVNEDGVKA
-1016 ASVTVLVHIAKS
+1016 TSVTVLVHIAKS
-1028 PAPLI
+1028 PAPVI
-1033 TTDKEITYTKNAE
+1033 TADKEITYTKNAE
-1046 VSITEFL
+1046 VSITEYL

-1083 VTLKSTNEDGVEAIP
+1083 VTLRSTNEDGVEAIP

-1137 AKTNDG
+1137 AKTSDG

-1149 FATAVN
+1149 FATAVI
-1155 WGAAGDYTVT
+1155 WSTAGDYTVT
-1165 LRSTNEDGVEAIPVE
+1165 LKSTNEDGVEAIPVE
-1180 VTVHIVEPPAPTI
+1180 VKVHIVEPLAPTI

-1230 WYDEKTGGNK
+1230 WYDSKTGGNK
-1240 WDFTTDKMPAYNIIL
+1240 WDFTT
-1255 YAQFSKDTN
+1255 
-1264 KAEAA
+1264 
-1269 GGDKP
+1269 
-1274 STPSSIK
+1274 
-1281 VSPTGQSESGNLE
+1281 
-1294 NRFNVKLP
+1294 
-1302 ATGDDNATVLLV
+1302 
-1314 VLGLLMLGL
+1314 
-1323 FIRLTQKK
+1323 
-1331 CAK
+1331 

>member
-53 PQKPSL
+53 PQKPTL

-113 LTGTSKGIVDLTGID
+113 LTATSKGIVDLTGID

-178 LSTVNIRSNNLKNI
+178 LSAVDIRSNNLKNI
-192 NIQDQPKLRTI
+192 NVQDQPKLWTFK
-203 ECDTGSS
+203 CDTGSS

-217 LKNLPI
+217 LKNLPT
-223 LIAVGTGSSAYQNDI
+223 LIVAGNGSSAYQNDI

-262 LDHCA
+262 LDRCA

-280 MVNISYNKITT
+280 MVNISN
-291 LEGLENLSAVNTLYV
+291 
-306 SENLVTEIESMH
+306 
-318 AFPKLQQL
+318 
-326 ELGWN
+326 
-331 ALTNVVMDQVTA
+331 
-343 EKFPLLRTMNVSG
+343 
-356 NNLIKVNIQDQ
+356 
-367 PKLWTFECDTGSSSE
+367 
-382 LTEVT
+382 
-387 LKNLPT
+387 
-393 LIAAGNGSSA
+393 
-403 YQDDIVFSSTPGL
+403 
-416 SKVILE
+416 
-422 NLPSTNSEVN
+422 
-432 LDHCAIEE
+432 
-440 LVINNLPKVSVV
+440 
-452 DISYNKI
+452 NKI

-495 LELRWN
+495 LELGWN

-519 RTMNVRGNNLIKVNI
+519 RTMNVRGNNLIKINI
-534 QDQPKLWTFECDTGN
+534 QDQPKLWTFECDTGS

-559 NLPTLIAASSGSNG
+559 NLPILIAVGNGSSAYQ
-573 TDNDIAFSRTPGL
+573 DDIVFSSTQGL
-586 SKVILENLPSTN
+586 SKVILENLPSTS
-598 SEVNL
+598 SEVKL

-615 LPKVSVLDI
+615 LPKVSVVII

-633 GLENLSAVNTL
+633 GLENLSAVSKIDA
-644 YVSENLV
+644 YENLV
-651 TEIESM
+651 TEIENL

-662 LQKLEL
+662 LQ
-668 RWNALTNV
+668 T
-676 VMDQVTAE
+676 
-684 KFPLLRTMNVRGNNL
+684 
-699 IKVNIQDQ
+699 
-707 PKLWTFECDTG
+707 
-718 NSSELTEVTLKNL
+718 
-731 PTLIAASSGSNGTDN
+731 
-746 DIAFSRTP
+746 
-754 GLSKVILE
+754 
-762 NLPST
+762 
-767 NSEVNLDH
+767 
-775 CAIEELVINNLPK
+775 
-788 VSVLD
+788 
-793 ISYNKITTLEGLE
+793 
-806 NLFAVNT
+806 
-813 LYASE
+813 
-818 NLVTEIE
+818 
-825 SMHAFPKLQKLTVD
+825 LTVD

-857 TTLSAKNQ
+857 TTLSAMNQ

-886 FGQITNAKSISNKG
+886 FGQITTAKSISNKG
-900 TYQNDQIKWLFE
+900 TYQNNQIKWLFE

-923 FSESVQEATIQGTFS
+923 FSEPVQEATIQGTFS

-952 ITADA
+952 ISADA
-957 EMNYPKNEAVS
+957 EMNYPKNETVS

-995 LAKAGTYEVT
+995 FAKAGTYEVT
-1005 LNAMNEDGVEA
+1005 LNAVNEDGVKA

-1028 PAPLI
+1028 PAPVI
-1033 TTDKEITYTKNAE
+1033 TADKEITYTKNAE
-1046 VSITEFL
+1046 VSITEYL

-1083 VTLKSTNEDGVEAIP
+1083 VTLRSTNEDGVEAIP

-1137 AKTNDG
+1137 AKTSDG

-1149 FATAVN
+1149 FATAVI
-1155 WGAAGDYTVT
+1155 WSTAGDYTVT
-1165 LRSTNEDGVEAIPVE
+1165 LKSTNEDGVEAIPVE
-1180 VTVHIVEPPAPTI
+1180 VKVHIVEPLAPTI

-1230 WYDEKTGGNK
+1230 WYDSKTGGNK

-1294 NRFNVKLP
+1294 NRSNIKLP

-1314 VLGLLMLGL
+1314 GFGLLMLGL

-1331 CAK
+1331 RAK

>member
-53 PQKPSL
+53 PQKPTL

-113 LTGTSKGIVDLTGID
+113 LTATSKGIVDLTGID

-178 LSTVNIRSNNLKNI
+178 LSAVDIRSNNLKNI
-192 NIQDQPKLRTI
+192 NVQDQPKLWTFK
-203 ECDTGSS
+203 CDTGSS

-217 LKNLPI
+217 LKNLPT
-223 LIAVGTGSSAYQNDI
+223 LIVAGNGSSAYQNDI

-262 LDHCA
+262 LDRCA

-280 MVNISYNKITT
+280 MVNISN
-291 LEGLENLSAVNTLYV
+291 
-306 SENLVTEIESMH
+306 
-318 AFPKLQQL
+318 
-326 ELGWN
+326 
-331 ALTNVVMDQVTA
+331 
-343 EKFPLLRTMNVSG
+343 
-356 NNLIKVNIQDQ
+356 
-367 PKLWTFECDTGSSSE
+367 
-382 LTEVT
+382 
-387 LKNLPT
+387 
-393 LIAAGNGSSA
+393 
-403 YQDDIVFSSTPGL
+403 
-416 SKVILE
+416 
-422 NLPSTNSEVN
+422 
-432 LDHCAIEE
+432 
-440 LVINNLPKVSVV
+440 
-452 DISYNKI
+452 NKI

-495 LELRWN
+495 LELGWN

-519 RTMNVRGNNLIKVNI
+519 RTMNVRGNNLIKINI
-534 QDQPKLWTFECDTGN
+534 QDQPKLWTFECDTGS

-559 NLPTLIAASSGSNG
+559 NLPILIAVGNGSSAYQ
-573 TDNDIAFSRTPGL
+573 DDIVFSSTPGL
-586 SKVILENLPSTN
+586 SKVILENLPSTS
-598 SEVNL
+598 SEVKL

-615 LPKVSVLDI
+615 LPKVSVVII

-633 GLENLSAVNTL
+633 GLENLSAVSKIDA
-644 YVSENLV
+644 YENLV
-651 TEIESM
+651 TEIENL

-662 LQKLEL
+662 LQ
-668 RWNALTNV
+668 T
-676 VMDQVTAE
+676 
-684 KFPLLRTMNVRGNNL
+684 
-699 IKVNIQDQ
+699 
-707 PKLWTFECDTG
+707 
-718 NSSELTEVTLKNL
+718 
-731 PTLIAASSGSNGTDN
+731 
-746 DIAFSRTP
+746 
-754 GLSKVILE
+754 
-762 NLPST
+762 
-767 NSEVNLDH
+767 
-775 CAIEELVINNLPK
+775 
-788 VSVLD
+788 
-793 ISYNKITTLEGLE
+793 
-806 NLFAVNT
+806 
-813 LYASE
+813 
-818 NLVTEIE
+818 
-825 SMHAFPKLQKLTVD
+825 LTVD

-857 TTLSAKNQ
+857 TTLSAMNQ

-886 FGQITNAKSISNKG
+886 FGQITTAKSISNKG
-900 TYQNDQIKWLFE
+900 TYQNNQIKWLFE

-923 FSESVQEATIQGTFS
+923 FSEPVQEATIQGTFS

-952 ITADA
+952 ISADA
-957 EMNYPKNEAVS
+957 EMNYPKNETVS

-995 LAKAGTYEVT
+995 FAKAGTYEVT
-1005 LNAMNEDGVEA
+1005 LNAVNEDGVKA

-1028 PAPLI
+1028 PAPVI
-1033 TTDKEITYTKNAE
+1033 TADKEITYTKNAE
-1046 VSITEFL
+1046 VSITEYL

-1073 VNWGTAGDYT
+1073 VTWGTAGDYT
-1083 VTLKSTNEDGVEAIP
+1083 VTLRSTNEDGVEAIP

-1137 AKTNDG
+1137 AKTSDG
-1143 SPIESD
+1143 
-1149 FATAVN
+1149 
-1155 WGAAGDYTVT
+1155 
-1165 LRSTNEDGVEAIPVE
+1165 
-1180 VTVHIVEPPAPTI
+1180 
-1193 SNVTFDVD
+1193 
-1201 DVQTTE
+1201 
-1207 SLEAGELISEPL
+1207 
-1219 SPTKEGYTFIG
+1219 
-1230 WYDEKTGGNK
+1230 
-1240 WDFTTDKMPAYNIIL
+1240 
-1255 YAQFSKDTN
+1255 
-1264 KAEAA
+1264 
-1269 GGDKP
+1269 
-1274 STPSSIK
+1274 
-1281 VSPTGQSESGNLE
+1281 
-1294 NRFNVKLP
+1294 
-1302 ATGDDNATVLLV
+1302 
-1314 VLGLLMLGL
+1314 
-1323 FIRLTQKK
+1323 
-1331 CAK
+1331 

>member
-53 PQKPSL
+53 PQKPTL

-113 LTGTSKGIVDLTGID
+113 LTATSKGIVDLTGID

-178 LSTVNIRSNNLKNI
+178 LSAVDIRSNNLKNI
-192 NIQDQPKLRTI
+192 NVQDQPKLWTFK
-203 ECDTGSS
+203 CDTGSS

-217 LKNLPI
+217 LKNLPT
-223 LIAVGTGSSAYQNDI
+223 LIVAGNGSSAYQNDI

-262 LDHCA
+262 LD
-267 IEELVINNLPKVS
+267 
-280 MVNISYNKITT
+280 
-291 LEGLENLSAVNTLYV
+291 
-306 SENLVTEIESMH
+306 
-318 AFPKLQQL
+318 
-326 ELGWN
+326 
-331 ALTNVVMDQVTA
+331 
-343 EKFPLLRTMNVSG
+343 R
-356 NNLIKVNIQDQ
+356 
-367 PKLWTFECDTGSSSE
+367 
-382 LTEVT
+382 
-387 LKNLPT
+387 
-393 LIAAGNGSSA
+393 
-403 YQDDIVFSSTPGL
+403 
-416 SKVILE
+416 
-422 NLPSTNSEVN
+422 
-432 LDHCAIEE
+432 CAIEE

-452 DISYNKI
+452 IISYNKI

-495 LELRWN
+495 LELGWN

-519 RTMNVRGNNLIKVNI
+519 RTMNVRGNNLIKINI
-534 QDQPKLWTFECDTGN
+534 QDQPKLWTFECDTGS

-559 NLPTLIAASSGSNG
+559 NLPILIAVGNGSSAYQ
-573 TDNDIAFSRTPGL
+573 DDIVFSSTPGL
-586 SKVILENLPSTN
+586 SKVILENLPSTS
-598 SEVNL
+598 SEVKL

-615 LPKVSVLDI
+615 LPKVSVVII

-633 GLENLSAVNTL
+633 GLENLSAVSKIDA
-644 YVSENLV
+644 YENLV
-651 TEIESM
+651 TEIENL

-662 LQKLEL
+662 LQ
-668 RWNALTNV
+668 T
-676 VMDQVTAE
+676 
-684 KFPLLRTMNVRGNNL
+684 
-699 IKVNIQDQ
+699 
-707 PKLWTFECDTG
+707 
-718 NSSELTEVTLKNL
+718 
-731 PTLIAASSGSNGTDN
+731 
-746 DIAFSRTP
+746 
-754 GLSKVILE
+754 
-762 NLPST
+762 
-767 NSEVNLDH
+767 
-775 CAIEELVINNLPK
+775 
-788 VSVLD
+788 
-793 ISYNKITTLEGLE
+793 
-806 NLFAVNT
+806 
-813 LYASE
+813 
-818 NLVTEIE
+818 
-825 SMHAFPKLQKLTVD
+825 LTVD

-857 TTLSAKNQ
+857 TTLSAMNQ

-886 FGQITNAKSISNKG
+886 FGQITTAKSISNKG
-900 TYQNDQIKWLFE
+900 TYQNNQIKWLFE

-923 FSESVQEATIQGTFS
+923 FSEPVQEATIQGTFS

-952 ITADA
+952 ISADA
-957 EMNYPKNEAVS
+957 EMNYPKNETVS

-995 LAKAGTYEVT
+995 FAKAGTYEVT
-1005 LNAMNEDGVEA
+1005 LNAVNEDGVKA

-1028 PAPLI
+1028 PAPVI
-1033 TTDKEITYTKNAE
+1033 TADKEITYTKNAE
-1046 VSITEFL
+1046 VSITEYL

-1083 VTLKSTNEDGVEAIP
+1083 VTLRSTNEDGVEAIP

-1137 AKTNDG
+1137 AKT
-1143 SPIESD
+1143 S
-1149 FATAVN
+1149 
-1155 WGAAGDYTVT
+1155 
-1165 LRSTNEDGVEAIPVE
+1165 
-1180 VTVHIVEPPAPTI
+1180 
-1193 SNVTFDVD
+1193 
-1201 DVQTTE
+1201 
-1207 SLEAGELISEPL
+1207 
-1219 SPTKEGYTFIG
+1219 
-1230 WYDEKTGGNK
+1230 
-1240 WDFTTDKMPAYNIIL
+1240 
-1255 YAQFSKDTN
+1255 
-1264 KAEAA
+1264 
-1269 GGDKP
+1269 
-1274 STPSSIK
+1274 
-1281 VSPTGQSESGNLE
+1281 
-1294 NRFNVKLP
+1294 
-1302 ATGDDNATVLLV
+1302 
-1314 VLGLLMLGL
+1314 
-1323 FIRLTQKK
+1323 
-1331 CAK
+1331 

>member
-53 PQKPSL
+53 PQKPTL

-113 LTGTSKGIVDLTGID
+113 LTATSKGIVDLTGID

-178 LSTVNIRSNNLKNI
+178 LSAVDIRSNNLKNI
-192 NIQDQPKLRTI
+192 NVQDQPKLWTFK
-203 ECDTGSS
+203 CDTGSS

-217 LKNLPI
+217 LKNLPT
-223 LIAVGTGSSAYQNDI
+223 LIVAGNGSSAYQNDI

-262 LDHCA
+262 LDRCA

-280 MVNISYNKITT
+280 MVNISN
-291 LEGLENLSAVNTLYV
+291 
-306 SENLVTEIESMH
+306 
-318 AFPKLQQL
+318 
-326 ELGWN
+326 
-331 ALTNVVMDQVTA
+331 
-343 EKFPLLRTMNVSG
+343 
-356 NNLIKVNIQDQ
+356 
-367 PKLWTFECDTGSSSE
+367 
-382 LTEVT
+382 
-387 LKNLPT
+387 
-393 LIAAGNGSSA
+393 
-403 YQDDIVFSSTPGL
+403 
-416 SKVILE
+416 
-422 NLPSTNSEVN
+422 
-432 LDHCAIEE
+432 
-440 LVINNLPKVSVV
+440 
-452 DISYNKI
+452 NKI

-495 LELRWN
+495 LELGWN

-519 RTMNVRGNNLIKVNI
+519 RTMNVRGNNLIKINI
-534 QDQPKLWTFECDTGN
+534 QDQPKLWTFECDTGS

-559 NLPTLIAASSGSNG
+559 NLPILIAVGNGSSAYQ
-573 TDNDIAFSRTPGL
+573 DDIVFSSTPGL
-586 SKVILENLPSTN
+586 SKVILENLPSTS
-598 SEVNL
+598 SEVKL

-615 LPKVSVLDI
+615 LPKVSVVII

-633 GLENLSAVNTL
+633 GLENLSAVSKIDA
-644 YVSENLV
+644 YENLV
-651 TEIESM
+651 TEIENL

-662 LQKLEL
+662 LQ
-668 RWNALTNV
+668 T
-676 VMDQVTAE
+676 
-684 KFPLLRTMNVRGNNL
+684 
-699 IKVNIQDQ
+699 
-707 PKLWTFECDTG
+707 
-718 NSSELTEVTLKNL
+718 
-731 PTLIAASSGSNGTDN
+731 
-746 DIAFSRTP
+746 
-754 GLSKVILE
+754 
-762 NLPST
+762 
-767 NSEVNLDH
+767 
-775 CAIEELVINNLPK
+775 
-788 VSVLD
+788 
-793 ISYNKITTLEGLE
+793 
-806 NLFAVNT
+806 
-813 LYASE
+813 
-818 NLVTEIE
+818 
-825 SMHAFPKLQKLTVD
+825 LTVD

-857 TTLSAKNQ
+857 TTLSAMNQ

-886 FGQITNAKSISNKG
+886 FGQITTAKSISNKG
-900 TYQNDQIKWLFE
+900 TYQNNQIKWLFE

-923 FSESVQEATIQGTFS
+923 FSEPVQEATIQGTFS

-952 ITADA
+952 ISADA
-957 EMNYPKNEAVS
+957 EMNYPKNETVS

-995 LAKAGTYEVT
+995 FAKAGTYEVT
-1005 LNAMNEDGVEA
+1005 LNAVNEDGVKA

-1028 PAPLI
+1028 PAPVI
-1033 TTDKEITYTKNAE
+1033 TADKEITYTKNAE
-1046 VSITEFL
+1046 VSITEYL

-1083 VTLKSTNEDGVEAIP
+1083 VTLRSTNEDGVEAIP

-1137 AKTNDG
+1137 AKTSDG
-1143 SPIESD
+1143 SSIEAD
-1149 FATAVN
+1149 
-1155 WGAAGDYTVT
+1155 
-1165 LRSTNEDGVEAIPVE
+1165 L
-1180 VTVHIVEPPAPTI
+1180 
-1193 SNVTFDVD
+1193 
-1201 DVQTTE
+1201 
-1207 SLEAGELISEPL
+1207 
-1219 SPTKEGYTFIG
+1219 
-1230 WYDEKTGGNK
+1230 
-1240 WDFTTDKMPAYNIIL
+1240 
-1255 YAQFSKDTN
+1255 DT
-1264 KAEAA
+1264 
-1269 GGDKP
+1269 
-1274 STPSSIK
+1274 
-1281 VSPTGQSESGNLE
+1281 
-1294 NRFNVKLP
+1294 
-1302 ATGDDNATVLLV
+1302 
-1314 VLGLLMLGL
+1314 
-1323 FIRLTQKK
+1323 
-1331 CAK
+1331 

>member
-1 MKSKTKQII
+1 

-53 PQKPSL
+53 PQKPTL

-113 LTGTSKGIVDLTGID
+113 LTATSKGIVDLTGID

-178 LSTVNIRSNNLKNI
+178 LSAVDIRSNNLKNI
-192 NIQDQPKLRTI
+192 NVQDQPKLWTFK
-203 ECDTGSS
+203 CDTGSS

-217 LKNLPI
+217 LKNLPT
-223 LIAVGTGSSAYQNDI
+223 LIVAGNGSSAYQNDI

-262 LDHCA
+262 LDRCA

-280 MVNISYNKITT
+280 MVNISN
-291 LEGLENLSAVNTLYV
+291 
-306 SENLVTEIESMH
+306 
-318 AFPKLQQL
+318 
-326 ELGWN
+326 
-331 ALTNVVMDQVTA
+331 
-343 EKFPLLRTMNVSG
+343 
-356 NNLIKVNIQDQ
+356 
-367 PKLWTFECDTGSSSE
+367 
-382 LTEVT
+382 
-387 LKNLPT
+387 
-393 LIAAGNGSSA
+393 
-403 YQDDIVFSSTPGL
+403 
-416 SKVILE
+416 
-422 NLPSTNSEVN
+422 
-432 LDHCAIEE
+432 
-440 LVINNLPKVSVV
+440 
-452 DISYNKI
+452 NKI

-495 LELRWN
+495 LELGWN

-519 RTMNVRGNNLIKVNI
+519 RTMNVRGNNLIKINI
-534 QDQPKLWTFECDTGN
+534 QDQPKLWTFECDTGS

-559 NLPTLIAASSGSNG
+559 NLPILIAVGNGSSAYQ
-573 TDNDIAFSRTPGL
+573 DDIVFSSTPGL
-586 SKVILENLPSTN
+586 SKVILENLPSTS
-598 SEVNL
+598 SEVKL

-615 LPKVSVLDI
+615 LPKVSVVII

-633 GLENLSAVNTL
+633 GLENLSAVSKIDA
-644 YVSENLV
+644 YENLV
-651 TEIESM
+651 TEIENL

-662 LQKLEL
+662 LQ
-668 RWNALTNV
+668 T
-676 VMDQVTAE
+676 
-684 KFPLLRTMNVRGNNL
+684 
-699 IKVNIQDQ
+699 
-707 PKLWTFECDTG
+707 
-718 NSSELTEVTLKNL
+718 
-731 PTLIAASSGSNGTDN
+731 
-746 DIAFSRTP
+746 
-754 GLSKVILE
+754 
-762 NLPST
+762 
-767 NSEVNLDH
+767 
-775 CAIEELVINNLPK
+775 
-788 VSVLD
+788 
-793 ISYNKITTLEGLE
+793 
-806 NLFAVNT
+806 
-813 LYASE
+813 
-818 NLVTEIE
+818 
-825 SMHAFPKLQKLTVD
+825 LTVD

-857 TTLSAKNQ
+857 TTLSAMNQ

-886 FGQITNAKSISNKG
+886 FGQITTAKSISNKG
-900 TYQNDQIKWLFE
+900 TYQNNQIKWLFE

-923 FSESVQEATIQGTFS
+923 FSEPVQEATIQGTFS

-952 ITADA
+952 ISADA
-957 EMNYPKNEAVS
+957 EMNYPKNETVS

-995 LAKAGTYEVT
+995 FAKAGTYEVT
-1005 LNAMNEDGVEA
+1005 LNAVNEDGVKA
-1016 ASVTVLVHIAKS
+1016 TSVTVLVHIAKS
-1028 PAPLI
+1028 PAPVI
-1033 TTDKEITYTKNAE
+1033 TADKEITYTKNAE
-1046 VSITEFL
+1046 VSITEYL

-1083 VTLKSTNEDGVEAIP
+1083 VTLRSTNEDGVEAIP

-1137 AKTNDG
+1137 AKTSDG

-1149 FATAVN
+1149 FATAVI
-1155 WGAAGDYTVT
+1155 WSTAGDYTVT
-1165 LRSTNEDGVEAIPVE
+1165 LKSTNEDGVEAIPVE
-1180 VTVHIVEPPAPTI
+1180 VKVHIVEPLAPTI

-1230 WYDEKTGGNK
+1230 WYDSKTGGNK

-1294 NRFNVKLP
+1294 NRSNIKLP

-1314 VLGLLMLGL
+1314 GFGLLMLGL

-1331 CAK
+1331 RAK

>member
-53 PQKPSL
+53 PQKPTL

-113 LTGTSKGIVDLTGID
+113 LTATSKGIVDLTGID

-178 LSTVNIRSNNLKNI
+178 LSAVDIRSNNLKNI
-192 NIQDQPKLRTI
+192 NVQDQPKLWTFK
-203 ECDTGSS
+203 CDTGSS

-217 LKNLPI
+217 LKNLPT
-223 LIAVGTGSSAYQNDI
+223 LIVAGNGSSAYQNDI

-262 LDHCA
+262 LDRCA

-280 MVNISYNKITT
+280 MVNISN
-291 LEGLENLSAVNTLYV
+291 
-306 SENLVTEIESMH
+306 
-318 AFPKLQQL
+318 
-326 ELGWN
+326 
-331 ALTNVVMDQVTA
+331 
-343 EKFPLLRTMNVSG
+343 
-356 NNLIKVNIQDQ
+356 
-367 PKLWTFECDTGSSSE
+367 
-382 LTEVT
+382 
-387 LKNLPT
+387 
-393 LIAAGNGSSA
+393 
-403 YQDDIVFSSTPGL
+403 
-416 SKVILE
+416 
-422 NLPSTNSEVN
+422 
-432 LDHCAIEE
+432 
-440 LVINNLPKVSVV
+440 
-452 DISYNKI
+452 NKI

-495 LELRWN
+495 LELGWN

-519 RTMNVRGNNLIKVNI
+519 RTMNVRGNNLIKINI
-534 QDQPKLWTFECDTGN
+534 QDQPKLWTFECDTGS

-559 NLPTLIAASSGSNG
+559 NLPILIAVGNGSSAYQ
-573 TDNDIAFSRTPGL
+573 DDIVFSSTPGL
-586 SKVILENLPSTN
+586 SKVILENLPSTS
-598 SEVNL
+598 SEVKL

-615 LPKVSVLDI
+615 LPKVSVVII

-633 GLENLSAVNTL
+633 GLENLSAVSKIDA
-644 YVSENLV
+644 YENLV
-651 TEIESM
+651 TEIENL

-662 LQKLEL
+662 LQ
-668 RWNALTNV
+668 T
-676 VMDQVTAE
+676 
-684 KFPLLRTMNVRGNNL
+684 
-699 IKVNIQDQ
+699 
-707 PKLWTFECDTG
+707 
-718 NSSELTEVTLKNL
+718 
-731 PTLIAASSGSNGTDN
+731 
-746 DIAFSRTP
+746 
-754 GLSKVILE
+754 
-762 NLPST
+762 
-767 NSEVNLDH
+767 
-775 CAIEELVINNLPK
+775 
-788 VSVLD
+788 
-793 ISYNKITTLEGLE
+793 
-806 NLFAVNT
+806 
-813 LYASE
+813 
-818 NLVTEIE
+818 
-825 SMHAFPKLQKLTVD
+825 LTVD

-857 TTLSAKNQ
+857 TTLSAMNQ

-886 FGQITNAKSISNKG
+886 FGQITTAKSISNKG
-900 TYQNDQIKWLFE
+900 TYQNNQIKWLFE

-923 FSESVQEATIQGTFS
+923 FSEPVQEATIQGTFS

-952 ITADA
+952 ISADA
-957 EMNYPKNEAVS
+957 EMNYPKNETVS

-995 LAKAGTYEVT
+995 FAKAGTYEVT
-1005 LNAMNEDGVEA
+1005 LNAVNEDGVKA

-1028 PAPLI
+1028 PAPVI
-1033 TTDKEITYTKNAE
+1033 TADKEITYTKNAE
-1046 VSITEFL
+1046 VSITEYL

-1073 VNWGTAGDYT
+1073 VTWGTAGDYT
-1083 VTLKSTNEDGVEAIP
+1083 VTLRSTNEDGVEAIP

-1137 AKTNDG
+1137 AKTSDG
-1143 SPIESD
+1143 SSIESD
-1149 FATAVN
+1149 FATAVT
-1155 WGAAGDYTVT
+1155 WSTAGDYTVT
-1165 LRSTNEDGVEAIPVE
+1165 LKSTNEDGVEAIPVE
-1180 VTVHIVEPPAPTI
+1180 VKVHIVEPLAPTI

-1230 WYDEKTGGNK
+1230 WYDSKTGGNK

-1294 NRFNVKLP
+1294 NRSNIKLP

-1314 VLGLLMLGL
+1314 GFGLLMLGL

-1331 CAK
+1331 RAK